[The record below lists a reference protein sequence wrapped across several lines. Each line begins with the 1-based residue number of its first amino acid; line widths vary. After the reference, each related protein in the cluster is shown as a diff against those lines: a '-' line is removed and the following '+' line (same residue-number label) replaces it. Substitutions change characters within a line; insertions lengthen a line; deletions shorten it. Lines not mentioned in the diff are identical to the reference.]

1 MSLFSDKLLE
11 AGQQAQWNSPVYD
24 TQGVA
29 PHYDVEKDED
39 AGTISKLGHRLLGG
53 LEGFGGDALKGIGTY
68 LDYLDE
74 KGRESSYIDSIRD
87 SDGGYLKDAGDW
99 FINNG
104 QYLSNDATTMRQKYG
119 SGDKYADKSLGELLT
134 DPDYLFSSDGA
145 IGDAMEGTGSTLPFI
160 ALNYLIPGSGLV
172 SRGLKGAS
180 GLDRIIYGLAK
191 TPEARK
197 EAMKILATGEGRE
210 TLAGLARQQ
219 GLNAGDNAARRAA
232 MWALDKGAGTA
243 GDNAL
248 KWAYSAGPM
257 DALTNAAGM
266 YDDLKEQGYSYE
278 DMVKAMGTSAKEEL
292 PLDMLNMAL
301 FGTVTKGTVGNLLKG
316 TAKPKK
322 IIGNLLGLPIEG
334 LSEDYQEAM
343 QQRLNN
349 KYTGKEYGTWDN
361 PTPDEA
367 AAGAQ
372 GFIGLLLPGA
382 FGTGM
387 GIRHSFKGQDDRAT
401 RIGTAWDNIRSLNG
415 EPPMTNSAMDMIAE
429 ANASTNA
436 KLAAENAAAQKAAE
450 QASQPAF
457 AVAQD
462 EQAQES
468 ASPSYSV
475 PSQALYQMTDGVNHD
490 GFDEGTEAKL
500 RLLDQYYAEQ
510 TGGDHLLVTSMRDGS
525 HSDPNHA
532 AGRAFDVANDALH
545 DDDLR
550 GKVIA
555 KAQELGLRAY
565 DEYDHSNWTE
575 NTTGDNL
582 HLSDTGEPINVS
594 MSDAGGG
601 LTLSSGDQQIDAW
614 IQEAADANGVPA
626 NLLSALLDVES
637 GYNVD
642 TPNSEAGA
650 IGIAQFMPGTAE
662 AMGID
667 PRDPHQA
674 ISGAAR
680 LLKQEYDHY
689 GNWSQALEA
698 YNGGEGNVGS
708 GETQAYA
715 QKVLGKAGDISHVG
729 GGPRSSASTN
739 FLNEKPS
746 FDINS
751 DDAEGRKMISDFI
764 DYWGNR
770 ANVDDADTIQGM
782 LDANGKFR
790 NTQENR
796 DTVRE
801 KWGDELQ
808 QYADEHMTDEQQA
821 GQETKVQKQAQQQA
835 DAARRAAQ
843 GGKKAASADNTKA
856 AIDTSTPS
864 LDAAKQQQV
873 STTPQATSID
883 TAGESEQTQAEPAQS
898 LPNTAHLQ
906 PNTEHPASEAAH
918 PATAAQANAPAQ
930 AKAQQAQPTTQASQP
945 TAQAAPIEQGKAPTV
960 PKNETQNAEQSTQTP
975 AQPQGPTLDAQQAT
989 KQQNA
994 LPQPAQT
1001 SQQATAQM
1009 SPAQQRARAAKE
1021 QRLQKELETNA
1032 TLDQIERGQQ
1042 LEAAAKQAGI
1052 TLPQGMAG
1060 SLHRGQAPAIAQAT
1074 ELLQQ
1079 KGVSLPTV
1087 EASGSTVY
1095 GKAESNN
1102 GWGST
1107 ERARFHRKLKKA
1119 RAGLKKQKP
1128 KSKDERELV
1137 NSIDK
1142 AYQDI
1147 QDALEG
1153 LKNGT
1158 MSAKDAGHLI
1168 WKRHGEVASKWQNTK
1183 NKERY
1188 LGTRGAYENAFN
1200 DATTEVHYASVEAG
1214 EDNSRSTEEPTVDP
1228 VTSKQVMQGYR
1239 DAIDETVDDYYKGE
1253 LTAEE
1258 SRIEME
1264 RTLEKAQGEPESR
1277 AREEDQ
1283 QAFDEYVTQKENE
1296 VAEDNRQKLDGHI
1309 RDLLRKGQKP
1319 FEEETKT
1326 PDTAATNVEAMAW
1339 IDAHPFRYD
1348 KNKSVDENIE
1358 RGEAYARAF
1367 IKQFGTTDQ
1376 IDTPERQALR
1386 ERIADELYGKG
1397 AKKKEG
1403 KVWLI
1408 VGVPASGKSTI
1419 ANPIQE
1425 KNGAMLIDAD
1435 EAKEKLPE
1443 FAGGLLVGAVHEES
1457 SNIVS
1462 DVLKHAMEQ
1471 KDNIVMPVVGKTYES
1486 LKHKI
1491 DRFKEAGYE
1500 VHLEYVDL
1508 PVEKATQRVKSRFVE
1523 TGRLVSP
1530 KYLASVGLKPKENY
1544 DKLKVTE
1551 EVDSYEAW
1559 NNDVERGA
1567 APLLIER
1574 SSQSKPQNSSGL
1586 GGRRDD
1592 GRSVRQ
1598 GAGLRDRES
1607 EAEAS
1612 NRVKPNTESRSDD
1625 QGGFSL
1631 AHLAE
1636 KAPVGGA
1643 VGKAVTVVTDKK
1655 TELHARYRIVP
1666 ASSLTTS
1673 NVYDGDTIA
1682 KNDAYPQE
1690 LQPRERSGRKEMQAQ
1705 TDGMAADLHPADLEA
1720 SRNLNQGAP
1729 LIRSDGVVLNGN
1741 GRTMAITRAYA
1752 LRNKAGKRYTQYL
1765 IEHAEDFG
1773 FTKDQM
1779 RDAVKAKG
1787 TGKPVLV
1794 RELTDDADEATT
1806 QDIINSKTGG
1816 ARMSATEQAETDA
1829 KSITSRDF
1837 DGYDAESDGDLTK
1850 AGNDGFVAKLLRKLV
1865 GKDEINAYT
1874 DANGSVNQ
1882 DGYRRV
1888 KRAIF
1893 SRAYGDTDLI
1903 AKMAESMDDAIKNI
1917 SNGLQSAAANV
1928 ARLNL
1933 KMQEGNAYSYPLADT
1948 IARAVK
1954 KYNAIKEGKAEA
1966 NVEAY
1971 ANENETS
1978 LTGGDPEEVVKMV
1991 QALDDF
1997 HRSGKKIGAFLNHLA
2012 DILDHQGSP
2021 KEDATALDFG
2031 EAAKPLTLS
2040 EAIDQAREKTVT
2052 GGEQDLFGAPKYSI
2066 EEAKERHERTLAD
2079 LKREIASAFPGAKN
2093 VREDSD
2099 HIAFTMPNGS
2109 HLEIWTTDNIE
2120 LSSEEEAQAK
2130 RDHGVTGD
2138 MHIKVNGY
2146 EVTVG
2151 KDAIIALSKAGEKG
2165 TAYHEVLHIAMD
2177 ILFSDREKAALA
2189 KKFGKGRGTVEEHI
2203 AEAFRCYK
2211 LAREHGAH
2219 VPFGKLFQRIQD
2231 FFANLAD
2238 HYKELRGTMTDADV
2252 ARRAFRELANGKA
2265 WEKKPVDTRSGKAD
2279 NETKKKFLIDSQK
2292 QDLFDSVS
2300 KRIQEYVNEQV
2311 HDGKSMD
2318 DVMKELT
2325 SENPTVRDHILARLN
2340 ALDQTLNHMKTERS
2354 QEEKREFVDSHLAER
2369 FKKPEGLTDEEV
2381 NKLYESFQR
2390 TAKELKDYAGILFR
2404 EISLNRRDHGGELAG
2419 MASWRDAENQRDTRE
2434 AQAKNGAV
2442 NHGQHYS
2449 VSRSDSQDG
2458 FSRAKNPRKFAG
2470 EANADENPVDNR
2482 NGQNDNEG
2490 EERARFIDR
2499 LLNEKVPENGRTSID
2514 SDVKDGI
2521 ARFGKEIT
2529 PENVEDVFDSL
2540 HCVRMLR
2547 ATFNDNGRMQNYANG
2562 LDYAQKMAAYM
2573 YGYARRCFEN
2583 DERIKRQLALR
2594 GTSVGRPAEVRDAH
2608 AEGRPGRAGEGTPR
2622 NGGQALQ
2629 GTSLAKHGNV
2639 KALQELYDKLVDEAY
2654 HGKQYSVSRSDNQD
2668 GFSRAQNPRKYSIAY
2683 HGTQHEF
2690 DQFDVGKI
2698 GSGEGSQVHGWGI
2711 YFAKDR
2717 KISEGYR
2724 DLLTPQKTVQI
2735 DGKPYRIGDTALQ
2748 RTVVDADG
2756 NEAPANIRYAVKALL
2771 DEGSKEKAIAALRQ
2785 KSAATKLK
2793 GLAKQTREAAD
2804 ILQHQDVNVH
2814 QEGMLAEVSVPED
2827 DVMLDEQKSGEEQP
2841 KSVRK
2846 ALHAIVE
2853 DIQKSIDKMHEVDK
2867 VLADKSKSLDERLGF
2882 EAEDRDA
2889 LLSDEKT
2896 LLNRVAAART
2906 ESDDKALGIYNWITM
2921 FEPLEDGRSGKEIY
2935 EKLSQLFGGDDRASR
2950 ILNEY
2955 GIKGI
2960 KYNGHRDGDC
2970 YVVFDD
2976 KAVSIIRKLS
2986 ASRAKEAHT
2995 RAVEDIKAEV
3005 LKAFP
3010 GAKDVKDTGDRITF
3024 TMPNGA
3030 KVAIRIHDNMTV
3042 SGEEASRA
3050 RRAHG
3055 IADGVTITVNGSEYT
3070 IGRQAVID
3078 LSQRGEVG
3086 TVYHEALHVAMDLLF
3101 DDKTK
3106 AALMKKYGSE
3116 EKMADAYR
3124 KFMLAEARGG
3134 HVPFGKPL
3142 RAIRDFFRAL
3152 ASHIA
3157 PIRKACGDAW
3167 TAQKAFEDLAS
3178 GKAWEPASKKSH
3190 DFSLFSHAEAAERPI
3205 DNEAAR
3211 GDNEVKKENQRIEQ
3225 KNQKVFESVQKA
3237 FLNEVQKLRDKGW
3250 KETSIARAMND
3261 ENSAYRKAVVEPF
3274 ARVYN
3279 QFHVKGSNK
3288 RDVVQRILGEKAFAD
3303 LMQKNPT
3310 RRQEA
3315 IAEVFQQLSDRMEG
3329 VMNDARKT
3337 CIELADRFGN
3347 GQDVAGLHSWRD
3359 IEASSRKHHGGA
3371 AFTEHPAEVNHE
3383 QHHSVSRSETQDGF
3397 SDARKSGKEYM
3408 DAVDRY
3414 QTAATDE
3421 ERAAA
3426 LDDLRAMVQEAAENA
3441 GFHDAVPEQTV
3452 AYHTREGAAPK
3463 KTVKVYKVFT
3473 VSPDGSPT
3481 ALFIGGTEKLPQGVW
3496 LDAQSAYHFQA
3507 ANGKYYVPS
3516 TQNPYTKGGKTG
3528 ASVEIPNEQVRQE
3541 LIERG
3546 FLKPG
3551 STAKK
3556 ITALA
3561 YRPGWHAGT
3570 LPFFPQGGKK
3580 NAAAPY
3586 GMMHRENQVVFE
3598 CELAADKNYTQE
3610 ARSQAKALTKAGKLN
3625 PKNADLQYM
3634 PENGF
3639 YFYATNPLT
3648 QSHPELGA
3656 WAISG
3661 SLKINRAL
3669 SQEECDTILEKNGM
3683 KPQAWEQGK
3692 MNLQD
3697 LGYTGEQNDAARKT
3711 LAPITY
3717 DDSGN
3722 VIPLSE
3728 RFNPEKHDIRY
3739 SISEEESK
3747 ERAKGWLHSV
3757 GDKLA
3762 KGLHLKG
3769 EKIMLEEDAKD
3780 PSRDINLKQYI
3791 AASPSRVAEKVKTF
3805 RVLYVMAD
3813 RAMNKVV
3820 SLRDGFER
3828 KLNKALALASS
3839 KDDRQDLF
3847 DLLLRGDA
3855 EGKEWTR
3862 QELIDDGVKE
3872 NVADAYIQIR
3882 RQLNRAYHLV
3892 NDARRKPTPK
3902 SETVGKDRLA
3912 FLKANKFVTDLS
3924 VKDKGDGKYLVS
3936 YKEYKNYPK
3945 TYKEVG
3951 ADMVERFQHDPGI
3964 QVVDV
3969 KEAKT
3974 ESGHA
3979 ITDADGKP
3987 LYNVTTTEGPAE
3999 LHKLKGYIPHFFHE
4013 YFLRVVDKD
4022 GNARTIGSA
4031 RNQREAVMQAEAWM
4045 KDHKLADGE
4054 TIHVQP
4060 KVFDINKALGV
4071 TDDDFA
4077 PVMGDKDFLRV
4088 QKNLAKQNDMTL
4100 AEAKD
4105 MLDGAVRLKGRH
4117 RFFGNAL
4124 HRTGAAGFET
4134 DLDWALRH
4142 YFNSASRYVAMET
4155 EFKPKAISY
4164 FERVFGAFD
4173 KDYNN
4178 NLLAKY
4184 CKDYINDI
4192 NGTPSSLEQ
4201 AISKALNS
4209 TWLFKKVVI
4218 PTFGDRAALTLGN
4231 GIANKISYMTLGL
4244 NMSSALL
4251 NFSQLMNSAAY
4262 IGDVRSLGQMMRKGM
4277 HRQYSLGELRILKE
4291 TGVLNDIGID
4301 SGSGYD
4307 KLRGG
4312 GTPSLGTG
4320 KIARALTGVNRG
4332 VDFLGQKSMY
4342 FFQQADSICRR
4353 GTVLVAYEKA
4363 RKEGKSHAEAIA
4375 YAKDVNNK
4383 ANFQYGTQDAPNIFR
4398 RGSIV
4403 SQLALQFK
4411 KYGFKEL
4418 EVMAD
4423 FSPWSKKTSRKQKL
4437 MFWGMYALLCG
4448 AMGVPALDWLDEIF
4462 GEKTGFYTKDE
4473 LQKAIIHLCGGNK
4486 RLAVSLMYGIPAAFN
4501 INLSSRAGMSDVIP
4515 TSLGD
4520 FAGPTISKS
4529 VRLAQDLLGGDYANA
4544 LRDVNPGLYNLYAAG
4559 TGESRGKRDRLNDRY
4574 VTAWDRIL
4582 RAVGFRSV
4590 DETIPTDMQRIIS
4603 REKSAATKERQDA
4616 MDDYLKNPTSENK
4629 QRLKDFGIKEKDVQ
4643 KEATKKNQTRE
4654 ERTQGTVPKKDKDK
4668 YKSLTD
4674 FMKE

>member
-1 MSLFSDKLLE
+1 MSAIDDYMDAHSLSWNNPSFDSRGQKPYVNYDDQDMLSYLHDNLMAGAGAFMNTGAHIVENWMTPE
-11 AGQQAQWNSPVYD
+11 A
-24 TQGVA
+24 
-29 PHYDVEKDED
+29 
-39 AGTISKLGHRLLGG
+39 L
-53 LEGFGGDALKGIGTY
+53 
-68 LDYLDE
+68 
-74 KGRESSYIDSIRD
+74 ESSYDIPWLEKKGKELQEEYSHNYTPGTAGYYGAMMLQSAPEMLFDTATGAAAAAAASSILGPIGSAVAGSAAALARAVKWGKRAVDFYTKSKNPIARGMRYFTPAPQTVLATVAQTPIEAKFEGQRATDDYIDEAKRKGTYVPGQTEYEAKQLGDRVFRDNMIALTGTNVVENAMTFGRGKKGFLRGLGRFGAASGMEGLEEGIQQIIPKAENGEDWSVTDQDVIDSVI
-87 SDGGYLKDAGDW
+87 
-99 FINNG
+99 
-104 QYLSNDATTMRQKYG
+104 T
-119 SGDKYADKSLGELLT
+119 
-134 DPDYLFSSDGA
+134 GA
-145 IGDAMEGTGSTLPFI
+145 IMGGGMH
-160 ALNYLIPGSGLV
+160 LV
-172 SRGLKGAS
+172 GRGA
-180 GLDRIIYGLAK
+180 
-191 TPEARK
+191 
-197 EAMKILATGEGRE
+197 
-210 TLAGLARQQ
+210 
-219 GLNAGDNAARRAA
+219 RAA
-232 MWALDKGAGTA
+232 FPNAFGDSEGENRTFANAILDAQDRMYGETGGAGT
-243 GDNAL
+243 DYLNA
-248 KWAYSAGPM
+248 SSGTTSGPM
-257 DALTNAAGM
+257 AL
-266 YDDLKEQGYSYE
+266 
-278 DMVKAMGTSAKEEL
+278 
-292 PLDMLNMAL
+292 
-301 FGTVTKGTVGNLLKG
+301 
-316 TAKPKK
+316 
-322 IIGNLLGLPIEG
+322 
-334 LSEDYQEAM
+334 
-343 QQRLNN
+343 
-349 KYTGKEYGTWDN
+349 
-361 PTPDEA
+361 
-367 AAGAQ
+367 
-372 GFIGLLLPGA
+372 
-382 FGTGM
+382 
-387 GIRHSFKGQDDRAT
+387 
-401 RIGTAWDNIRSLNG
+401 
-415 EPPMTNSAMDMIAE
+415 IAE

-436 KLAAENAAAQKAAE
+436 KLAADNAAAQKAAE

-468 ASPSYSV
+468 AGSGSLPTYD
-475 PSQALYQMTDGVNHD
+475 QKFYTITDEVSDTNLD
-490 GFDEGTEAKL
+490 ADTEA
-500 RLLDQYYAEQ
+500 RLNILAHDYQAQFGEPLQ
-510 TGGDHLLVTSMRDGS
+510 VTSMKRNGGGGS
-525 HSDPNHA
+525 WHDS
-532 AGRAFDVANDALH
+532 GQAFDVAGGGLESNENGEREWLMQ
-545 DDDLR
+545 R
-550 GKVIA
+550 G
-555 KAQELGLRAY
+555 QELGLTPL
-565 DEYDHSNWTE
+565 DEYAHPSKHATGLHIHFSNHE
-575 NTTGDNL
+575 DGSAPSLGDVSTGN
-582 HLSDTGEPINVS
+582 
-594 MSDAGGG
+594 DAGGG
-601 LTLSSGDQQIDAW
+601 LTLSSGDEQIDAW

-729 GGPRSSASTN
+729 GGNRASSGTN
-739 FLNEKPS
+739 FLNEKSS

-821 GQETKVQKQAQQQA
+821 GQETKVQKQARQQA

-856 AIDTSTPS
+856 TIDTSTPN

-906 PNTEHPASEAAH
+906 PNTEHPASETAH

-945 TAQAAPIEQGKAPTV
+945 TAQAAPIEQAKAPNV
-960 PKNETQNAEQSTQTP
+960 PKNEPQNAQQNSQAP
-975 AQPQGPTLDAQQAT
+975 AQPQTPTMDAQQAT

-994 LPQPAQT
+994 LPQSAQT
-1001 SQQATAQM
+1001 SQRATAQM

-1042 LEAAAKQAGI
+1042 LEAAAKQASVA
-1052 TLPQGMAG
+1052 LPQGMAG
-1060 SLHRGQAPAIAQAT
+1060 ALHRGQPQAIAQAT
-1074 ELLQQ
+1074 SLLKG
-1079 KGVSLPTV
+1079 KGVALPTV
-1087 EASGSTVY
+1087 EASGNTVY
-1095 GKAESNN
+1095 GAAETTGRGNSAQTPRKQLTTKASYTDKSQEHGRGSLNGDKITAWDGSKGGIPKKGLNFSVTLDEVEKALASYGNGRAGLRKLVKQRYDAAVERWIESAKNPEVRAKRRHYWEDDTIHMKGGAAYDRAVDSYARVVEHLYEAATGQKAES
-1102 GWGST
+1102 
-1107 ERARFHRKLKKA
+1107 
-1119 RAGLKKQKP
+1119 
-1128 KSKDERELV
+1128 
-1137 NSIDK
+1137 
-1142 AYQDI
+1142 
-1147 QDALEG
+1147 
-1153 LKNGT
+1153 
-1158 MSAKDAGHLI
+1158 
-1168 WKRHGEVASKWQNTK
+1168 
-1183 NKERY
+1183 
-1188 LGTRGAYENAFN
+1188 
-1200 DATTEVHYASVEAG
+1200 
-1214 EDNSRSTEEPTVDP
+1214 
-1228 VTSKQVMQGYR
+1228 
-1239 DAIDETVDDYYKGE
+1239 
-1253 LTAEE
+1253 
-1258 SRIEME
+1258 
-1264 RTLEKAQGEPESR
+1264 
-1277 AREEDQ
+1277 
-1283 QAFDEYVTQKENE
+1283 
-1296 VAEDNRQKLDGHI
+1296 
-1309 RDLLRKGQKP
+1309 P
-1319 FEEETKT
+1319 FERRMRERNEAKSQVKEAVANGGRGNSAQNATAPRKVEPAKNASGQQMEKPSSKKST
-1326 PDTAATNVEAMAW
+1326 PSRKPVKGKAG
-1339 IDAHPFRYD
+1339 
-1348 KNKSVDENIE
+1348 KSVTV
-1358 RGEAYARAF
+1358 
-1367 IKQFGTTDQ
+1367 TTD
-1376 IDTPERQALR
+1376 
-1386 ERIADELYGKG
+1386 
-1397 AKKKEG
+1397 
-1403 KVWLI
+1403 
-1408 VGVPASGKSTI
+1408 SGK
-1419 ANPIQE
+1419 
-1425 KNGAMLIDAD
+1425 
-1435 EAKEKLPE
+1435 
-1443 FAGGLLVGAVHEES
+1443 
-1457 SNIVS
+1457 
-1462 DVLKHAMEQ
+1462 
-1471 KDNIVMPVVGKTYES
+1471 
-1486 LKHKI
+1486 
-1491 DRFKEAGYE
+1491 
-1500 VHLEYVDL
+1500 
-1508 PVEKATQRVKSRFVE
+1508 
-1523 TGRLVSP
+1523 
-1530 KYLASVGLKPKENY
+1530 
-1544 DKLKVTE
+1544 
-1551 EVDSYEAW
+1551 
-1559 NNDVERGA
+1559 
-1567 APLLIER
+1567 
-1574 SSQSKPQNSSGL
+1574 
-1586 GGRRDD
+1586 
-1592 GRSVRQ
+1592 
-1598 GAGLRDRES
+1598 
-1607 EAEAS
+1607 
-1612 NRVKPNTESRSDD
+1612 
-1625 QGGFSL
+1625 
-1631 AHLAE
+1631 
-1636 KAPVGGA
+1636 
-1643 VGKAVTVVTDKK
+1643 
-1655 TELHARYRIVP
+1655 ELHARYRIVP

-1779 RDAVKAKG
+1779 RAAVKAKG

-1978 LTGGDPEEVVKMV
+1978 LTGGDPEEVVKIV

-1997 HRSGKKIGAFLNHLA
+1997 HRSGKKIGAFLNGLA

-2031 EAAKPLTLS
+2031 EAAKPLTFS
-2040 EAIDQAREKTVT
+2040 EAIDQAKEKTET

-2066 EEAKERHERTLAD
+2066 EKAKERHERTLAD

-2093 VREDSD
+2093 VREDGD
-2099 HIAFTMPNGS
+2099 RIAFDMPNGS

-2203 AEAFRCYK
+2203 AEAFRRYK

-2238 HYKELRGTMTDADV
+2238 HYKELTGTMTDADI

-2265 WEKKPVDTRSGKAD
+2265 WERDAGEGRGARKYAGGRMQNRAANADENPVDNAERQAD
-2279 NETKKKFLIDSQK
+2279 NEARENIDGGRLADAFNDVQRRVMANAIPRFINTFQANMKISDGDTFPDIREKLLYPAKKIRNIALKNLRRNPKSAAAKNKLALLQK
-2292 QDLFDSVS
+2292 ELDYERWLMEHDAGCIRS
-2300 KRIQEYVNEQV
+2300 VNEFI
-2311 HDGKSMD
+2311 
-2318 DVMKELT
+2318 
-2325 SENPTVRDHILARLN
+2325 VRDEQRRLSESSGKDVSRD
-2340 ALDQTLNHMKTERS
+2340 AAERS
-2354 QEEKREFVDSHLAER
+2354 ARRAGRLAEER
-2369 FKKPEGLTDEEV
+2369 GGRIARNFDVNDSAEEV
-2381 NKLYESFQR
+2381 
-2390 TAKELKDYAGILFR
+2390 KEIRKGYV
-2404 EISLNRRDHGGELAG
+2404 
-2419 MASWRDAENQRDTRE
+2419 EN
-2434 AQAKNGAV
+2434 
-2442 NHGQHYS
+2442 GQHYS

-2562 LDYAQKMAAYM
+2562 LDYAQKMATYM

-2594 GTSVGRPAEVRDAH
+2594 GASVGRPEEVRNAH

-2724 DLLTPQKTVQI
+2724 DLLS
-2735 DGKPYRIGDTALQ
+2735 D
-2748 RTVVDADG
+2748 
-2756 NEAPANIRYAVKALL
+2756 NEHK
-2771 DEGSKEKAIAALRQ
+2771 
-2785 KSAATKLK
+2785 
-2793 GLAKQTREAAD
+2793 
-2804 ILQHQDVNVH
+2804 
-2814 QEGMLAEVSVPED
+2814 GMLAEVEVPDD
-2827 DVMLDEQKSGEEQP
+2827 DVLLDEQKNGAEQP
-2841 KSVRK
+2841 KGVRK

-2995 RAVEDIKAEV
+2995 RAIEDIKAEV

-3010 GAKDVKDTGDRITF
+3010 GAKDVRDTGDRITF

-3042 SGEEASRA
+3042 TDEEAARA

-3070 IGRQAVID
+3070 IGGQAVID

-3106 AALMKKYGSE
+3106 SALMKKYGSE
-3116 EKMADAYR
+3116 EKIADAYR

-3152 ASHIA
+3152 AAHIA

-3190 DFSLFSHAEAAERPI
+3190 GFSLFSHAEAAERPI

-3279 QFHVKGSNK
+3279 QFHAKGSNK

-3397 SDARKSGKEYM
+3397 SDARKSDEEYLA
-3408 DAVDRY
+3408 AVDRY
-3414 QTAATDE
+3414 ENAKTDE
-3421 ERAAA
+3421 ERAHA
-3426 LDDLRAMVQEAAENA
+3426 LDDLRTMVQEAADAA

-3463 KTVKVYKVFT
+3463 KTIKVYKVFT

-3580 NAAAPY
+3580 DASANY
-3586 GMMHRENQVVFE
+3586 GMVHRENQVVFE

-3610 ARSQAKALTKAGKLN
+3610 ARSQEKAKTKAGKLN
-3625 PKNADLQYM
+3625 LKNADLQYM

-3669 SQEECDTILEKNGM
+3669 SQEECDRILEKNGM

-3902 SETVGKDRLA
+3902 SETVDKDRLA

-3924 VKDKGDGKYLVS
+3924 VKDKGNGKYLVS

-3945 TYKEVG
+3945 TYKEIS
-3951 ADMVERFQHDPGI
+3951 ADMVERFKNDTGI

-3987 LYNVTTTEGPAE
+3987 LYDVTTTEGPAE

-4013 YFLRVVDKD
+4013 YFLRVVDSD
-4022 GNARTIGSA
+4022 GNSRTIGSA

-4071 TDDDFA
+4071 SDDDFA

-4124 HRTGAAGFET
+4124 HRTGAEGFET

-4277 HRQYSLGELRILKE
+4277 HRGYSLHELRILKE

-4473 LQKAIIHLCGGNK
+4473 LQKAIIHLCGNK
-4486 RLAVSLMYGIPAAFN
+4486 KLAVSLMYGIPAAFN
-4501 INLSSRAGMSDVIP
+4501 INLSSRAGLSDVIP

-4559 TGESRGKRDRLNDRY
+4559 MGESRGKRDRLNDRY

-4603 REKSAATKERQDA
+4603 REKSAATKERQEAQDA
-4616 MDDYLKNPTSENK
+4616 YIKDPTSENK
-4629 QRLKDFGIKEKDVQ
+4629 QRLKDLGIKEKDVQ
-4643 KEATKKNQTRE
+4643 KEAQKKNQTRE

-4668 YKSLTD
+4668 YKPLTD

>member
-39 AGTISKLGHRLLGG
+39 AGTISKLGHRFLGG

-145 IGDAMEGTGSTLPFI
+145 IGDAMEGIGSTLPFI

-372 GFIGLLLPGA
+372 GFIGSLLPGA

-642 TPNSEAGA
+642 TPNSEKGA
-650 IGIAQFMPGTAE
+650 IGIAQFMPGTAD

-674 ISGAAR
+674 IDGAAR

-708 GETQAYA
+708 GQTQAYA

-729 GGPRSSASTN
+729 SGSRKGSSTN
-739 FLNEKPS
+739 LMNERPS
-746 FDINS
+746 FDLDS
-751 DDAEGRKMISDFI
+751 DDSASRKMIADFI
-764 DYWGNR
+764 DSWSNR
-770 ANVDDADTIQGM
+770 AGVDDMNDIESM
-782 LDANGKFR
+782 LDVNGRFK
-790 NTQENR
+790 NTKENR

-808 QYADEHMTDEQQA
+808 AYADAHMTDEQQ
-821 GQETKVQKQAQQQA
+821 
-835 DAARRAAQ
+835 RAAQ
-843 GGKKAASADNTKA
+843 MQQQDAASARKVAQPSKKLANKDNTQPT
-856 AIDTSTPS
+856 IEVSTPN
-864 LDAAKQQQV
+864 LDAAKQQTV
-873 STTPQATSID
+873 SATSQPQAIAPDDIGT
-883 TAGESEQTQAEPAQS
+883 TET
-898 LPNTAHLQ
+898 PNA
-906 PNTEHPASEAAH
+906 N
-918 PATAAQANAPAQ
+918 AQAITPA
-930 AKAQQAQPTTQASQP
+930 ASQP
-945 TAQAAPIEQGKAPTV
+945 TQLSQQSATQTAQTTQAAPIEQAKAPTV
-960 PKNETQNAEQSTQTP
+960 QPNTEHSAPNTAQTP
-975 AQPQGPTLDAQQAT
+975 AMDAQQAV
-989 KQQNA
+989 KQDNTLPNA
-994 LPQPAQT
+994 QAPQASAQ
-1001 SQQATAQM
+1001 AQ
-1009 SPAQQRARAAKE
+1009 AQQRARAAKE

-1032 TLDQIERGQQ
+1032 TIDQIERGQQ
-1042 LEAAAKQAGI
+1042 LEAAAKQNGVP
-1052 TLPQGMAG
+1052 LPKGMAG

-1087 EASGSTVY
+1087 EASGNTVY

-1326 PDTAATNVEAMAW
+1326 PDTATTNAEAMAW
-1339 IDAHPFRYD
+1339 VDAHPFRYD

-1443 FAGGLLVGAVHEES
+1443 FAGGLLAGAVHEES

-1491 DRFKEAGYE
+1491 DRFKKAGYE

-1574 SSQSKPQNSSGL
+1574 SSQSKPQNSSRL

-1666 ASSLTTS
+1666 ASALTTS

-1682 KNDAYPQE
+1682 RNGDYPQP
-1690 LQPRERSGRKEMQAQ
+1690 LQPRERSGRKEMQVQ

-1729 LIRSDGVVLNGN
+1729 LIRKDGVVLNGN
-1741 GRTMAITRAYA
+1741 GRTMAITRAYQ
-1752 LRNKAGKRYTQYL
+1752 LRNASGKAYTRYL
-1765 IEHAEDFG
+1765 CEHAEDFG
-1773 FTKDQM
+1773 FTKAQM
-1779 RDAVKAKG
+1779 QAAVKAKG
-1787 TGKPVLV
+1787 MDKPILV
-1794 RELTDDADEATT
+1794 RELLDDVDDATMKDIITSKVGGASMSASEQATT
-1806 QDIINSKTGG
+1806 
-1816 ARMSATEQAETDA
+1816 DA
-1829 KSITSRDF
+1829 DAIEASDF
-1837 DGYDAESDGDLTK
+1837 DGYDVESGGDLTK
-1850 AGNDGFVAKLLRKLV
+1850 GSNDDFVARLLRKLA
-1865 GKDEINAYT
+1865 GKDELNRYT
-1874 DANGSVNQ
+1874 DKNGGINQ
-1882 DGYRRV
+1882 DGYQRV

-1893 SRAYGDTDLI
+1893 SRAYSDADLI

-1917 SNGLQSAAANV
+1917 SNGLQAAAANI

-1933 KMQEGNAYSYPLADT
+1933 KMHEEHAYNYPLAKT
-1948 IARAVK
+1948 IAQAVK

-1971 ANENETS
+1971 TSENATS

-1991 QALDDF
+1991 QALDDY
-1997 HRSGKKIGAFLNHLA
+1997 HRSGKKVGIFLNRLA
-2012 DILDHQGSP
+2012 RLIDGMGSP
-2021 KEDATALDFG
+2021 REDENALFAG
-2031 EAAKPLTLS
+2031 S
-2040 EAIDQAREKTVT
+2040 EAEPRTLAALIDRAKELTDTK
-2052 GGEQDLFGAPKYSI
+2052 GEQNLYGEKKTSI
-2066 EEAKERHERTLAD
+2066 EEAKEAHARSVAELR
-2079 LKREIASAFPGAKN
+2079 REIASAFPGAKD
-2093 VREDSD
+2093 VHELKDGGM
-2099 HIAFTMPNGS
+2099 AFTMPNGAKM
-2109 HLEIWTTDNIE
+2109 EIRLPDSIE
-2120 LSSEEEAQAK
+2120 LSPEEEARAR
-2130 RDHGVTGD
+2130 RDHGAKDGVSIT
-2138 MHIKVNGY
+2138 VNGY

-2151 KDAIIALSKAGEKG
+2151 KDTLIALAKNGERG
-2165 TAYHEVLHIAMD
+2165 TVYHEVLHVAMET
-2177 ILFSDREKAALA
+2177 LFNAREKAALA
-2189 KKFGKGRGTVEEHI
+2189 KKFGKGRGDVEERI
-2203 AEAFRCYK
+2203 AEAYRRYK

-2238 HYKELRGTMTDADV
+2238 HYKALRGTMTDADV

-2449 VSRSDSQDG
+2449 ISRSDSQDG

-2608 AEGRPGRAGEGTPR
+2608 AESRPGRADEGAPR
-2622 NGGQALQ
+2622 NGGQTLQ

-2639 KALQELYDKLVDEAY
+2639 KALQELYDRLVDEAY
-2654 HGKQYSVSRSDNQD
+2654 HGKQYSVSRSEPQD
-2668 GFSRAQNPRKYSIAY
+2668 GFSRAKNPRKYSIAY
-2683 HGTQHEF
+2683 HGTQHDF

-2698 GSGEGSQVHGWGI
+2698 GTGEGSQVHGWGL

-2717 KISEGYR
+2717 KVSEKYR
-2724 DLLTPQKTVQI
+2724 DVLSEDKTEVTLN
-2735 DGKPYRIGDTALQ
+2735 GKRYHRDHAF
-2748 RTVVDADG
+2748 VVRDDAG
-2756 NEAPANIRYAVKALL
+2756 NKASDAAEQAYISLNRF
-2771 DEGSKEKAIAALRQ
+2771 DGSKEKAIERLESDRKDEIDLSKEIAD
-2785 KSAATKLK
+2785 
-2793 GLAKQTREAAD
+2793 REEASSHAD
-2804 ILQHQDVNVH
+2804 Q
-2814 QEGMLAEVSVPED
+2814 A
-2827 DVMLDEQKSGEEQP
+2827 
-2841 KSVRK
+2841 
-2846 ALHAIVE
+2846 
-2853 DIQKSIDKMHEVDK
+2853 K
-2867 VLADKSKSLDERLGF
+2867 VLQDAIAMLKNVDTRFERGKGHLF
-2882 EAEDRDA
+2882 EAEIP
-2889 LLSDEKT
+2889 
-2896 LLNRVAAART
+2896 
-2906 ESDDKALGIYNWITM
+2906 DDNV
-2921 FEPLEDGRSGKEIY
+2921 
-2935 EKLSQLFGGDDRASR
+2935 
-2950 ILNEY
+2950 ILNEEGTVGEQPDTVKDAVY
-2955 GIKGI
+2955 KIAEEHPDMFDGESGKQLDGWSGAEIYDKIAKASSERDASLLLNEHGVKGI
-2960 KYNGHRDGDC
+2960 KYDGITDGIS

-2986 ASRAKEAHT
+2986 ASRAKEAHA

-3055 IADGVTITVNGSEYT
+3055 IADGVTITVNGSAYT

-3397 SDARKSGKEYM
+3397 SDARKSDEEYLA
-3408 DAVDRY
+3408 AVDRY
-3414 QTAATDE
+3414 ENAKTDE
-3421 ERAAA
+3421 ERAHA
-3426 LDDLRAMVQEAAENA
+3426 LDDLRTMVQEAADAA

-3463 KTVKVYKVFT
+3463 KTIKVYKVFT

-3528 ASVEIPNEQVRQE
+3528 VSVEIPNEQVRQE

-3580 NAAAPY
+3580 DASANY
-3586 GMMHRENQVVFE
+3586 GMVHRENQVVFE

-3610 ARSQAKALTKAGKLN
+3610 ARAQEKAKTKTGKLN
-3625 PKNADLQYM
+3625 LKNADLQYM

-3669 SQEECDTILEKNGM
+3669 SQEECDRILEKNGM

-3882 RQLNRAYHLV
+3882 RQLSRAYHLV

-3945 TYKEVG
+3945 TYKEIS
-3951 ADMVERFQHDPGI
+3951 ADMVERFKNDTGI

-4277 HRQYSLGELRILKE
+4277 HRGYSLHELRILKE

-4320 KIARALTGVNRG
+4320 KIDRALTGVNRG

-4363 RKEGKSHAEAIA
+4363 RKEGKSHAESIA

-4603 REKSAATKERQDA
+4603 RDKAAATKERQKAQDA
-4616 MDDYLKNPTSENK
+4616 YIQNPTSENK
-4629 QRLKDFGIKEKDVQ
+4629 QRLKDLGIKEKDVQ

-4668 YKSLTD
+4668 YKPLTD

>member
-1 MSLFSDKLLE
+1 MSKASDF
-11 AGQQAQWNSPVYD
+11 
-24 TQGVA
+24 
-29 PHYDVEKDED
+29 
-39 AGTISKLGHRLLGG
+39 LLGKVSSSD
-53 LEGFGGDALKGIGTY
+53 ENDEVIQPNTTDITGDSAWK
-68 LDYLDE
+68 
-74 KGRESSYIDSIRD
+74 YI
-87 SDGGYLKDAGDW
+87 DAGDISGFADW
-99 FINNG
+99 TNRNMNYRDIPFLG
-104 QYLSNDATTMRQKYG
+104 QIVGHTADAATQGIADAAQFVGADGVSNYLNEKAQEGENYLPPMATPEL
-119 SGDKYADKSLGELLT
+119 SLDYVT
-134 DPDYLFSSDGA
+134 DPNGLASATGMLVGSMLSMAPATMLVPESAALKVGSLLKGLPK
-145 IGDAMEGTGSTLPFI
+145 IGTVASEFAPKAVKWAATGPVEAAMEGGNTERQMLQNGATPEEAKRAAWNDFYGNVGLLTATN
-160 ALNYLIPGSGLV
+160 ALEGGLLGKV
-172 SRGLKGAS
+172 ARV
-180 GLDRIIYGLAK
+180 K
-191 TPEARK
+191 TPTFQNGLLNTASKIAGYAPATAAEAALQGY
-197 EAMKILATGEGRE
+197 EEG
-210 TLAGLARQQ
+210 AQQ
-219 GLNAGDNAARRAA
+219 GIQEGAMDGQMDMNHILNPNAWDDEQWENAKFAVAG
-232 MWALDKGAGTA
+232 G
-243 GDNAL
+243 
-248 KWAYSAGPM
+248 
-257 DALTNAAGM
+257 
-266 YDDLKEQGYSYE
+266 
-278 DMVKAMGTSAKEEL
+278 L
-292 PLDMLNMAL
+292 PLVGGSAL
-301 FGTVTKGTVGNLLKG
+301 IRRVGG
-316 TAKPKK
+316 R
-322 IIGNLLGLPIEG
+322 GNNATD
-334 LSEDYQEAM
+334 SAED
-343 QQRLNN
+343 LI
-349 KYTGKEYGTWDN
+349 
-361 PTPDEA
+361 
-367 AAGAQ
+367 AQ
-372 GFIGLLLPGA
+372 
-382 FGTGM
+382 
-387 GIRHSFKGQDDRAT
+387 
-401 RIGTAWDNIRSLNG
+401 
-415 EPPMTNSAMDMIAE
+415 AE
-429 ANASTNA
+429 ASTQA
-436 KLAAENAAAQKAAE
+436 KLAHDSAQAQTAE
-450 QASQPAF
+450 QATAQPAF
-457 AVAQD
+457 AVA
-462 EQAQES
+462 EPEETQAQES
-468 ASPSYSV
+468 ASTDFDAGTYDMPTQGDAITAQVQNLKSGWQSV
-475 PSQALYQMTDGVNHD
+475 LPQIGGVLHNQFGLDGVISSAARTPEHNAEVGGAEHSHHIDNGD
-490 GFDEGTEAKL
+490 GGDAVDIVLPDGTT
-500 RLLDQYYAEQ
+500 AEQ
-510 TGGDHLLVTSMRDGS
+510 AEQVKQYFENSGAFQEVLFHDAGS
-525 HSDPNHA
+525 GYH
-532 AGRAFDVANDALH
+532 
-545 DDDLR
+545 
-550 GKVIA
+550 
-555 KAQELGLRAY
+555 
-565 DEYDHSNWTE
+565 
-575 NTTGDNL
+575 L
-582 HLSDTGEPINVS
+582 HLGGLKGSLGDAGAS
-594 MSDAGGG
+594 AGGG
-601 LTLSSGDQQIDAW
+601 LTLSSGDEQIDAW

-729 GGPRSSASTN
+729 GGNRASSGTN

-751 DDAEGRKMISDFI
+751 DDDEGRKMISDFI

-906 PNTEHPASEAAH
+906 PNTEHPASETAH
-918 PATAAQANAPAQ
+918 PATAARANAPAQ

-1042 LEAAAKQAGI
+1042 LEAAAKQAGV

-1074 ELLQQ
+1074 SLLKG
-1079 KGVSLPTV
+1079 KGVALPTV
-1087 EASGSTVY
+1087 EASGNTVY
-1095 GKAESNN
+1095 GAAETTGRGNSAQTPRKQLTTKASYTDKSQEHGRGSLNGDKITAWDGIKGGIPKKGLNFSVTLDEVEKALASYGNGRAGLRKLVKQRYDAAVERWIESAKNPEVRAKRRHYWEDDTIHMKGGAAYDRAVDSYARVVEHLYEAATGQKAESPFERRMRERNEAKSQAKEAVAN
-1102 GWGST
+1102 GGRGNSAQNAT
-1107 ERARFHRKLKKA
+1107 APRKVEPA
-1119 RAGLKKQKP
+1119 
-1128 KSKDERELV
+1128 
-1137 NSIDK
+1137 
-1142 AYQDI
+1142 
-1147 QDALEG
+1147 
-1153 LKNGT
+1153 
-1158 MSAKDAGHLI
+1158 
-1168 WKRHGEVASKWQNTK
+1168 
-1183 NKERY
+1183 
-1188 LGTRGAYENAFN
+1188 ENASGQQMEKPSSKKS
-1200 DATTEVHYASVEAG
+1200 TPSRKPVKGKAG
-1214 EDNSRSTEEPTVDP
+1214 
-1228 VTSKQVMQGYR
+1228 
-1239 DAIDETVDDYYKGE
+1239 
-1253 LTAEE
+1253 
-1258 SRIEME
+1258 
-1264 RTLEKAQGEPESR
+1264 
-1277 AREEDQ
+1277 
-1283 QAFDEYVTQKENE
+1283 
-1296 VAEDNRQKLDGHI
+1296 
-1309 RDLLRKGQKP
+1309 
-1319 FEEETKT
+1319 
-1326 PDTAATNVEAMAW
+1326 
-1339 IDAHPFRYD
+1339 
-1348 KNKSVDENIE
+1348 KSVTV
-1358 RGEAYARAF
+1358 
-1367 IKQFGTTDQ
+1367 TTD
-1376 IDTPERQALR
+1376 
-1386 ERIADELYGKG
+1386 
-1397 AKKKEG
+1397 
-1403 KVWLI
+1403 
-1408 VGVPASGKSTI
+1408 SGK
-1419 ANPIQE
+1419 
-1425 KNGAMLIDAD
+1425 
-1435 EAKEKLPE
+1435 
-1443 FAGGLLVGAVHEES
+1443 
-1457 SNIVS
+1457 
-1462 DVLKHAMEQ
+1462 
-1471 KDNIVMPVVGKTYES
+1471 
-1486 LKHKI
+1486 
-1491 DRFKEAGYE
+1491 
-1500 VHLEYVDL
+1500 
-1508 PVEKATQRVKSRFVE
+1508 
-1523 TGRLVSP
+1523 
-1530 KYLASVGLKPKENY
+1530 
-1544 DKLKVTE
+1544 
-1551 EVDSYEAW
+1551 
-1559 NNDVERGA
+1559 
-1567 APLLIER
+1567 
-1574 SSQSKPQNSSGL
+1574 
-1586 GGRRDD
+1586 
-1592 GRSVRQ
+1592 
-1598 GAGLRDRES
+1598 
-1607 EAEAS
+1607 
-1612 NRVKPNTESRSDD
+1612 
-1625 QGGFSL
+1625 
-1631 AHLAE
+1631 
-1636 KAPVGGA
+1636 
-1643 VGKAVTVVTDKK
+1643 
-1655 TELHARYRIVP
+1655 ELHARYRIVP

-1673 NVYDGDTIA
+1673 NVYGGDTIA

-1779 RDAVKAKG
+1779 RAAVKAKG

-1933 KMQEGNAYSYPLADT
+1933 KMQEGNAYSYPIADT

-1966 NVEAY
+1966 NAEAY

-1978 LTGGDPEEVVKMV
+1978 LTGGDHEEVVKIV

-1997 HRSGKKIGAFLNHLA
+1997 HRSGKKIGAFLNGLA

-2151 KDAIIALSKAGEKG
+2151 KDALVALAKNGEKG

-2177 ILFSDREKAALA
+2177 ILFNDREKAALA

-2203 AEAFRCYK
+2203 AEAFRRYK
-2211 LAREHGAH
+2211 LAREHKAH
-2219 VPFGKLFQRIQD
+2219 VPFGKLFQRLQD

-2238 HYKELRGTMTDADV
+2238 HYKELRGTMTDTDV

-2265 WEKKPVDTRSGKAD
+2265 WE
-2279 NETKKKFLIDSQK
+2279 
-2292 QDLFDSVS
+2292 
-2300 KRIQEYVNEQV
+2300 
-2311 HDGKSMD
+2311 
-2318 DVMKELT
+2318 
-2325 SENPTVRDHILARLN
+2325 
-2340 ALDQTLNHMKTERS
+2340 
-2354 QEEKREFVDSHLAER
+2354 
-2369 FKKPEGLTDEEV
+2369 
-2381 NKLYESFQR
+2381 
-2390 TAKELKDYAGILFR
+2390 
-2404 EISLNRRDHGGELAG
+2404 
-2419 MASWRDAENQRDTRE
+2419 RDAGEGR
-2434 AQAKNGAV
+2434 GA
-2442 NHGQHYS
+2442 
-2449 VSRSDSQDG
+2449 
-2458 FSRAKNPRKFAG
+2458 RKFAG

-2594 GTSVGRPAEVRDAH
+2594 GASVGRPEEVRNAH
-2608 AEGRPGRAGEGTPR
+2608 AEGRPGRTDEGAPR
-2622 NGGQALQ
+2622 NGRQALQ

-2654 HGKQYSVSRSDNQD
+2654 HGKQYSVSRSDHQD

-2724 DLLTPQKTVQI
+2724 DLLS
-2735 DGKPYRIGDTALQ
+2735 D
-2748 RTVVDADG
+2748 
-2756 NEAPANIRYAVKALL
+2756 NEHK
-2771 DEGSKEKAIAALRQ
+2771 
-2785 KSAATKLK
+2785 
-2793 GLAKQTREAAD
+2793 
-2804 ILQHQDVNVH
+2804 
-2814 QEGMLAEVSVPED
+2814 GMLAEVEVPDD
-2827 DVMLDEQKSGEEQP
+2827 DVLLDEQKNGAEQP
-2841 KSVRK
+2841 KGVRK

-2867 VLADKSKSLDERLGF
+2867 VLADKSKSLNERLGF

-2955 GIKGI
+2955 GVKGI

-2995 RAVEDIKAEV
+2995 RAIEDIKAEV

-3010 GAKDVKDTGDRITF
+3010 GAKDVKDTEGRITF

-3042 SGEEASRA
+3042 TDEEAARA

-3116 EKMADAYR
+3116 EKIADAYR

-3152 ASHIA
+3152 AAHIA

-3190 DFSLFSHAEAAERPI
+3190 GFSLFSHAEAAERPI

-3211 GDNEVKKENQRIEQ
+3211 GDNEGKEIPLTNNIKVNKDGSISVALKYPPKKGETPTERIKRRKKE
-3225 KNQKVFESVQKA
+3225 V
-3237 FLNEVQKLRDKGW
+3237 RDIDASLVNAGK
-3250 KETSIARAMND
+3250 R
-3261 ENSAYRKAVVEPF
+3261 SAYVNILSQRSRDIID
-3274 ARVYN
+3274 ARVRKGEDRHDIIKEYLLKYN
-3279 QFHVKGSNK
+3279 KILANYSEGMPEGNVIGLLVNLKGAMYYAGTYSN
-3288 RDVVQRILGEKAFAD
+3288 D
-3303 LMQKNPT
+3303 L
-3310 RRQEA
+3310 
-3315 IAEVFQQLSDRMEG
+3315 
-3329 VMNDARKT
+3329 AR
-3337 CIELADRFGN
+3337 GN
-3347 GQDVAGLHSWRD
+3347 GRDAG
-3359 IEASSRKHHGGA
+3359 ASSGRNADSGRMDGR
-3371 AFTEHPAEVNHE
+3371 TQQSAEEGTVTHE
-3383 QHHSVSRSETQDGF
+3383 KKNSVSRSERQDGF

-3528 ASVEIPNEQVRQE
+3528 VSVEIPNEQVRQE

-3580 NAAAPY
+3580 DASANY
-3586 GMMHRENQVVFE
+3586 GMVHRENQAVFE

-3610 ARSQAKALTKAGKLN
+3610 ARSQEKAKTKAGKLN
-3625 PKNADLQYM
+3625 LKNADLQYM

-3669 SQEECDTILEKNGM
+3669 SQEECDRILEKNGM

-3902 SETVGKDRLA
+3902 SETVDKDRLA

-3924 VKDKGDGKYLVS
+3924 VTDKGDGKYLVS

-3945 TYKEVG
+3945 TYKEIS
-3951 ADMVERFQHDPGI
+3951 ADMVERFKNDTGI

-3979 ITDADGKP
+3979 ITDADGEP
-3987 LYNVTTTEGPAE
+3987 LYDVTTTEGPAE

-4013 YFLRVVDKD
+4013 YFLRVVDSD
-4022 GNARTIGSA
+4022 GNSRTIGSA

-4071 TDDDFA
+4071 SDDDFA

-4088 QKNLAKQNDMTL
+4088 QKNLAKQNGMTL

-4277 HRQYSLGELRILKE
+4277 HRGYSLHELRILKE

-4603 REKSAATKERQDA
+4603 RDKAAATKERQEAQDA
-4616 MDDYLKNPTSENK
+4616 YIQNPTSENK
-4629 QRLKDFGIKEKDVQ
+4629 QRLKDLGIKEKDVQ

-4668 YKSLTD
+4668 YKPLTD

>member
-1 MSLFSDKLLE
+1 MSKASDF
-11 AGQQAQWNSPVYD
+11 
-24 TQGVA
+24 
-29 PHYDVEKDED
+29 
-39 AGTISKLGHRLLGG
+39 LLGKVSSSD
-53 LEGFGGDALKGIGTY
+53 ENDEVIQPNTTDITGDSAWK
-68 LDYLDE
+68 
-74 KGRESSYIDSIRD
+74 YI
-87 SDGGYLKDAGDW
+87 DAGDISGFADW
-99 FINNG
+99 TNRNMNYRDIPFLG
-104 QYLSNDATTMRQKYG
+104 QIVGHTADAATQGIADAAQFVGADGVSNYLNEKAQEGENYLPPMATPEL
-119 SGDKYADKSLGELLT
+119 SLDYVT
-134 DPDYLFSSDGA
+134 DPNGLASATGMLVGSMLSMAPATMLVPESAALKVGSLLKGLPK
-145 IGDAMEGTGSTLPFI
+145 IGTVASEFAPKAVKWAATGPVEAAMEGGNTERQMLQNGATPEEAKRAAWNDFYGNVGLLTATN
-160 ALNYLIPGSGLV
+160 ALEGGLLGKV
-172 SRGLKGAS
+172 ARV
-180 GLDRIIYGLAK
+180 K
-191 TPEARK
+191 TPTFQNGLLNTASKIAGYAPATAAEAALQGY
-197 EAMKILATGEGRE
+197 EEG
-210 TLAGLARQQ
+210 AQQ
-219 GLNAGDNAARRAA
+219 GIQEGAMDGQMDMNHILNPNAWDDEQWENAKFAVAG
-232 MWALDKGAGTA
+232 G
-243 GDNAL
+243 
-248 KWAYSAGPM
+248 
-257 DALTNAAGM
+257 
-266 YDDLKEQGYSYE
+266 
-278 DMVKAMGTSAKEEL
+278 L
-292 PLDMLNMAL
+292 PLVGGSAL
-301 FGTVTKGTVGNLLKG
+301 IRRVGG
-316 TAKPKK
+316 R
-322 IIGNLLGLPIEG
+322 GNNATD
-334 LSEDYQEAM
+334 SAED
-343 QQRLNN
+343 LI
-349 KYTGKEYGTWDN
+349 
-361 PTPDEA
+361 
-367 AAGAQ
+367 AQ
-372 GFIGLLLPGA
+372 
-382 FGTGM
+382 
-387 GIRHSFKGQDDRAT
+387 
-401 RIGTAWDNIRSLNG
+401 
-415 EPPMTNSAMDMIAE
+415 AE
-429 ANASTNA
+429 ASTQA
-436 KLAAENAAAQKAAE
+436 KLAHDSAQAQTAE
-450 QASQPAF
+450 QATAQPAF
-457 AVAQD
+457 AVA
-462 EQAQES
+462 EPEETQAQES
-468 ASPSYSV
+468 ASTDFDAGTYDMPTQGDAITAQVQNLKSGWQSV
-475 PSQALYQMTDGVNHD
+475 LPQIGGVLHNQFGLDGVISSAARTPEHNAEVGGAEHSHHIDNGD
-490 GFDEGTEAKL
+490 GGDAVDIVLPDGTT
-500 RLLDQYYAEQ
+500 AEQ
-510 TGGDHLLVTSMRDGS
+510 AEQVKQYFENSGAFQEVLFHDAGS
-525 HSDPNHA
+525 GYH
-532 AGRAFDVANDALH
+532 
-545 DDDLR
+545 
-550 GKVIA
+550 
-555 KAQELGLRAY
+555 
-565 DEYDHSNWTE
+565 
-575 NTTGDNL
+575 L
-582 HLSDTGEPINVS
+582 HLGGLKGSLGDAGAS
-594 MSDAGGG
+594 AGGG
-601 LTLSSGDQQIDAW
+601 LTLSSGDEQIDAW
-614 IQEAADANGVPA
+614 IQEAADAHGVPA

-642 TPNSEAGA
+642 TPNSEKGA
-650 IGIAQFMPGTAE
+650 IGIAQFMPGTAD

-674 ISGAAR
+674 IDGAAR

-770 ANVDDADTIQGM
+770 ADVDDADTIQGM

-808 QYADEHMTDEQQA
+808 QYADKHMTDEQQA

-906 PNTEHPASEAAH
+906 PNTEHPASETAH

-1296 VAEDNRQKLDGHI
+1296 VAEDNRQKLDGHMRERNEAKSQAKEAVANGGRENSAQPPRKQLTTKASYTDKSQEHGRGSLNGDKI
-1309 RDLLRKGQKP
+1309 TAWDGSKGGIPKKDLNFSVTLDEIEKALASYGNGRAGLRKLVKQ
-1319 FEEETKT
+1319 
-1326 PDTAATNVEAMAW
+1326 
-1339 IDAHPFRYD
+1339 RYD
-1348 KNKSVDENIE
+1348 AAVERWIESAKNPEVRAKRRHYWEDDTIHMK
-1358 RGEAYARAF
+1358 GGAAYDRA
-1367 IKQFGTTDQ
+1367 
-1376 IDTPERQALR
+1376 
-1386 ERIADELYGKG
+1386 
-1397 AKKKEG
+1397 
-1403 KVWLI
+1403 
-1408 VGVPASGKSTI
+1408 
-1419 ANPIQE
+1419 
-1425 KNGAMLIDAD
+1425 
-1435 EAKEKLPE
+1435 
-1443 FAGGLLVGAVHEES
+1443 
-1457 SNIVS
+1457 
-1462 DVLKHAMEQ
+1462 
-1471 KDNIVMPVVGKTYES
+1471 
-1486 LKHKI
+1486 
-1491 DRFKEAGYE
+1491 
-1500 VHLEYVDL
+1500 
-1508 PVEKATQRVKSRFVE
+1508 
-1523 TGRLVSP
+1523 
-1530 KYLASVGLKPKENY
+1530 
-1544 DKLKVTE
+1544 
-1551 EVDSYEAW
+1551 VDSYARVVEHLYEAATGQKAESPF
-1559 NNDVERGA
+1559 ERHMRERSKEKQQEKA
-1567 APLLIER
+1567 APSNAGRDNSAQNPAAPRKVEPAKNASGQQMEKP
-1574 SSQSKPQNSSGL
+1574 SSKKSTPSRKP
-1586 GGRRDD
+1586 
-1592 GRSVRQ
+1592 
-1598 GAGLRDRES
+1598 
-1607 EAEAS
+1607 
-1612 NRVKPNTESRSDD
+1612 VK
-1625 QGGFSL
+1625 
-1631 AHLAE
+1631 
-1636 KAPVGGA
+1636 
-1643 VGKAVTVVTDKK
+1643 GKAGKSVTVTTDSGK
-1655 TELHARYRIVP
+1655 ELHARYRIVP

-1779 RDAVKAKG
+1779 RAAVKAKG

-1966 NVEAY
+1966 NAEAY
-1971 ANENETS
+1971 ASENETS

-1997 HRSGKKIGAFLNHLA
+1997 HRSGKKVGTFLNHLA

-2031 EAAKPLTLS
+2031 ESAKPLTLS

-2093 VREDSD
+2093 VREDGD
-2099 HIAFTMPNGS
+2099 RIAFDMPNGS
-2109 HLEIWTTDNIE
+2109 HLEIWMTDSIE
-2120 LSSEEEAQAK
+2120 LSPEEEAQAK

-2203 AEAFRCYK
+2203 AEAFRRYK

-2231 FFANLAD
+2231 FFANIAD

-2265 WEKKPVDTRSGKAD
+2265 WERDAGEGRGARKFAGEANADENPVDNGNEQAD
-2279 NETKKKFLIDSQK
+2279 NEGERKLRESLIEKVTDASFIRHISDRMTVEQIREQLLT
-2292 QDLFDSVS
+2292 QDLQHKDSLVRRFEDIERKAKIFHMTEEDAKKLTDSVRKVLKDALRIINA
-2300 KRIQEYVNEQV
+2300 KRRLFNEPEVRGQLEQALRSADKIGSGSRLEKSLSDRRGGAPRLDAGRPDERLAAELVPGEHKRVSHPIEEEIQ
-2311 HDGKSMD
+2311 
-2318 DVMKELT
+2318 KELT
-2325 SENPTVRDHILARLN
+2325 
-2340 ALDQTLNHMKTERS
+2340 
-2354 QEEKREFVDSHLAER
+2354 EE
-2369 FKKPEGLTDEEV
+2369 
-2381 NKLYESFQR
+2381 
-2390 TAKELKDYAGILFR
+2390 
-2404 EISLNRRDHGGELAG
+2404 
-2419 MASWRDAENQRDTRE
+2419 
-2434 AQAKNGAV
+2434 

-2449 VSRSDSQDG
+2449 ISRSDSQDG

-2499 LLNEKVPENGRTSID
+2499 LLNEKVPENGRTSIA

-2521 ARFGKEIT
+2521 AKFSKEIT
-2529 PENVEDVFDSL
+2529 PENIEDVFDSL

-2986 ASRAKEAHT
+2986 ASRAKEA
-2995 RAVEDIKAEV
+2995 RARAIEDIKAEV
-3005 LKAFP
+3005 MKAFP
-3010 GAKDVKDTGDRITF
+3010 GAKDVKDTEGRITF

-3042 SGEEASRA
+3042 TGEEASRA

-3055 IADGVTITVNGSEYT
+3055 IADGVTITVNGSAYT

-3337 CIELADRFGN
+3337 CIELAYRLGN
-3347 GQDVAGLHSWRD
+3347 GQDAAGLHSWRD
-3359 IEASSRKHHGGA
+3359 IEASSRKHGGDA

-3397 SDARKSGKEYM
+3397 SDARKSDEEYLA
-3408 DAVDRY
+3408 AVDRY
-3414 QTAATDE
+3414 ENAKTDE
-3421 ERAAA
+3421 ERAHA
-3426 LDDLRAMVQEAAENA
+3426 LDDLRTMVQEAADAA

-3463 KTVKVYKVFT
+3463 KTIKVYKVFT

-3528 ASVEIPNEQVRQE
+3528 VSVEIPNEQVRQE

-3580 NAAAPY
+3580 DASANY
-3586 GMMHRENQVVFE
+3586 GMVHRENQVVFE

-3610 ARSQAKALTKAGKLN
+3610 ARSQEKAKTKAGKLN
-3625 PKNADLQYM
+3625 LKNADLQYM

-3669 SQEECDTILEKNGM
+3669 SQEECDRILEKNGM

-3697 LGYTGEQNDAARKT
+3697 LGYTGAQNDAARKT

-3945 TYKEVG
+3945 TYKEIS
-3951 ADMVERFQHDPGI
+3951 ADMVERFKNDPGI

-3987 LYNVTTTEGPAE
+3987 LYDVTTTEGPAE

-4022 GNARTIGSA
+4022 GNSRTIGSA

-4071 TDDDFA
+4071 SDDDFA

-4320 KIARALTGVNRG
+4320 KIARTLTGVNRG

-4342 FFQQADSICRR
+4342 FFQQADAICRR

-4486 RLAVSLMYGIPAAFN
+4486 KLAVSLMYGIPAAFN

-4603 REKSAATKERQDA
+4603 REKAAATKERQEAQDA
-4616 MDDYLKNPTSENK
+4616 YIQNPTSENK
-4629 QRLKDFGIKEKDVQ
+4629 QRLKDLGIKEKDVQ

>member
-1 MSLFSDKLLE
+1 MSKASDFLLGKVSSSDE
-11 AGQQAQWNSPVYD
+11 NDEVIQPNTTDITGDSAWKYIDAGDISGFADWTNRNMNYRDIPFLGQLVGHTAD
-24 TQGVA
+24 AATQGVA
-29 PHYDVEKDED
+29 DMAQFVGADGVSNYLNEKAQEGENYLPPMTTPELSLDYVTD
-39 AGTISKLGHRLLGG
+39 PNG
-53 LEGFGGDALKGIGTY
+53 LASATGMLVGSMLSMAPATMLVPESAALKVGSLLKGLPKIGTVAS
-68 LDYLDE
+68 E
-74 KGRESSYIDSIRD
+74 FAPKAV
-87 SDGGYLKDAGDW
+87 KWA
-99 FINNG
+99 
-104 QYLSNDATTMRQKYG
+104 ATG
-119 SGDKYADKSLGELLT
+119 PVEA
-134 DPDYLFSSDGA
+134 
-145 IGDAMEGTGSTLPFI
+145 AMEGGNTERQMLQNGATPEEAKRAAWNDFYGNVGLLTATN
-160 ALNYLIPGSGLV
+160 ALEGGLLGKV
-172 SRGLKGAS
+172 ARV
-180 GLDRIIYGLAK
+180 K
-191 TPEARK
+191 TPTFQNGLLNTASKIAGYAPATAAEAALQGY
-197 EAMKILATGEGRE
+197 EEG
-210 TLAGLARQQ
+210 AQQ
-219 GLNAGDNAARRAA
+219 GIQEGAMNGQMDMNHILNPNDWDDEQWENAKFAVAG
-232 MWALDKGAGTA
+232 G
-243 GDNAL
+243 
-248 KWAYSAGPM
+248 
-257 DALTNAAGM
+257 
-266 YDDLKEQGYSYE
+266 
-278 DMVKAMGTSAKEEL
+278 L
-292 PLDMLNMAL
+292 PLVGGSAL
-301 FGTVTKGTVGNLLKG
+301 IRRVGG
-316 TAKPKK
+316 R
-322 IIGNLLGLPIEG
+322 GNNATD
-334 LSEDYQEAM
+334 SAED
-343 QQRLNN
+343 LI
-349 KYTGKEYGTWDN
+349 
-361 PTPDEA
+361 
-367 AAGAQ
+367 AQ
-372 GFIGLLLPGA
+372 
-382 FGTGM
+382 
-387 GIRHSFKGQDDRAT
+387 
-401 RIGTAWDNIRSLNG
+401 
-415 EPPMTNSAMDMIAE
+415 AE
-429 ANASTNA
+429 ASTQA
-436 KLAAENAAAQKAAE
+436 KLAHDSAQAQTAE
-450 QASQPAF
+450 QATAQPAF
-457 AVAQD
+457 AVA
-462 EQAQES
+462 EPEETQAQES
-468 ASPSYSV
+468 ASTDFDAGTYDMPTQGDAITEQV
-475 PSQALYQMTDGVNHD
+475 QNLKAGWADVLPQIGGVLHNQFGLDGVISSAARTPEHNAEVGGAPHSHHIDNGD
-490 GFDEGTEAKL
+490 GGDAVDIVLPDGTT
-500 RLLDQYYAEQ
+500 AEQ
-510 TGGDHLLVTSMRDGS
+510 AEQVKQYFENSGAFQEVLFHDAGS
-525 HSDPNHA
+525 GYH
-532 AGRAFDVANDALH
+532 
-545 DDDLR
+545 
-550 GKVIA
+550 
-555 KAQELGLRAY
+555 
-565 DEYDHSNWTE
+565 
-575 NTTGDNL
+575 L
-582 HLSDTGEPINVS
+582 HLGGLKGSLGDAGTS
-594 MSDAGGG
+594 AGGG
-601 LTLSSGDQQIDAW
+601 LTLSSGDEQIDAW

-770 ANVDDADTIQGM
+770 ADVDDADTIQGM

-796 DTVRE
+796 DSVRE

-843 GGKKAASADNTKA
+843 GGKKAASVDNTKA
-856 AIDTSTPS
+856 AIDTSTPN

-906 PNTEHPASEAAH
+906 PNTEHPASETAH

-1042 LEAAAKQAGI
+1042 LEAAAKQAGV

-1183 NKERY
+1183 NKKRY

-1258 SRIEME
+1258 SHIEME

-1296 VAEDNRQKLDGHI
+1296 VAEDNRQKLDGHM
-1309 RDLLRKGQKP
+1309 RERNEAKSQAKEAVANGGRGNSAQNATAPRKVEPAENASGQQMEKP
-1319 FEEETKT
+1319 SSKKST
-1326 PDTAATNVEAMAW
+1326 PSRKPVKGKAG
-1339 IDAHPFRYD
+1339 
-1348 KNKSVDENIE
+1348 KSVTV
-1358 RGEAYARAF
+1358 
-1367 IKQFGTTDQ
+1367 TTD
-1376 IDTPERQALR
+1376 
-1386 ERIADELYGKG
+1386 
-1397 AKKKEG
+1397 
-1403 KVWLI
+1403 
-1408 VGVPASGKSTI
+1408 SGK
-1419 ANPIQE
+1419 
-1425 KNGAMLIDAD
+1425 
-1435 EAKEKLPE
+1435 
-1443 FAGGLLVGAVHEES
+1443 
-1457 SNIVS
+1457 
-1462 DVLKHAMEQ
+1462 
-1471 KDNIVMPVVGKTYES
+1471 
-1486 LKHKI
+1486 
-1491 DRFKEAGYE
+1491 
-1500 VHLEYVDL
+1500 
-1508 PVEKATQRVKSRFVE
+1508 
-1523 TGRLVSP
+1523 
-1530 KYLASVGLKPKENY
+1530 
-1544 DKLKVTE
+1544 
-1551 EVDSYEAW
+1551 
-1559 NNDVERGA
+1559 
-1567 APLLIER
+1567 
-1574 SSQSKPQNSSGL
+1574 
-1586 GGRRDD
+1586 
-1592 GRSVRQ
+1592 
-1598 GAGLRDRES
+1598 
-1607 EAEAS
+1607 
-1612 NRVKPNTESRSDD
+1612 
-1625 QGGFSL
+1625 
-1631 AHLAE
+1631 
-1636 KAPVGGA
+1636 
-1643 VGKAVTVVTDKK
+1643 
-1655 TELHARYRIVP
+1655 ELHARYRIVP

-1779 RDAVKAKG
+1779 RAAVKAKG

-1971 ANENETS
+1971 ASENETS

-1997 HRSGKKIGAFLNHLA
+1997 HRSGKKVGTFLNHLA

-2093 VREDSD
+2093 VREGSD

-2203 AEAFRCYK
+2203 AEAFRRYK
-2211 LAREHGAH
+2211 LAREYGAH

-2265 WEKKPVDTRSGKAD
+2265 WE
-2279 NETKKKFLIDSQK
+2279 
-2292 QDLFDSVS
+2292 
-2300 KRIQEYVNEQV
+2300 
-2311 HDGKSMD
+2311 H
-2318 DVMKELT
+2318 
-2325 SENPTVRDHILARLN
+2325 N
-2340 ALDQTLNHMKTERS
+2340 AG
-2354 QEEKREFVDSHLAER
+2354 
-2369 FKKPEGLTDEEV
+2369 EG
-2381 NKLYESFQR
+2381 
-2390 TAKELKDYAGILFR
+2390 
-2404 EISLNRRDHGGELAG
+2404 HGA
-2419 MASWRDAENQRDTRE
+2419 
-2434 AQAKNGAV
+2434 
-2442 NHGQHYS
+2442 
-2449 VSRSDSQDG
+2449 
-2458 FSRAKNPRKFAG
+2458 RKFAG

-2594 GTSVGRPAEVRDAH
+2594 GASVGRPEEVRNAH
-2608 AEGRPGRAGEGTPR
+2608 AEGRPGRTDEGAPR
-2622 NGGQALQ
+2622 NGRQALQ

-2654 HGKQYSVSRSDNQD
+2654 HGKQYSVSRSDHQG

-2986 ASRAKEAHT
+2986 ASRAKEA
-2995 RAVEDIKAEV
+2995 RARAMEDIKAEV

-3010 GAKDVKDTGDRITF
+3010 GAKDVRDTGDRITF

-3030 KVAIRIHDNMTV
+3030 KVAIRIHDNMTLTD
-3042 SGEEASRA
+3042 EEAARA

-3070 IGRQAVID
+3070 IGKQAVID

-3116 EKMADAYR
+3116 EKIADAYR

-3152 ASHIA
+3152 AAHIA

-3190 DFSLFSHAEAAERPI
+3190 GLSLFSHAEAAERPI

-3397 SDARKSGKEYM
+3397 SDARKSDEVYLA
-3408 DAVDRY
+3408 AVDRY
-3414 QTAATDE
+3414 ENAKTDE
-3421 ERAAA
+3421 ERAHA
-3426 LDDLRAMVQEAAENA
+3426 LDDLRTMVQEAADAA

-3463 KTVKVYKVFT
+3463 KTIKVYKVFT
-3473 VSPDGSPT
+3473 V
-3481 ALFIGGTEKLPQGVW
+3481 
-3496 LDAQSAYHFQA
+3496 
-3507 ANGKYYVPS
+3507 
-3516 TQNPYTKGGKTG
+3516 
-3528 ASVEIPNEQVRQE
+3528 
-3541 LIERG
+3541 
-3546 FLKPG
+3546 
-3551 STAKK
+3551 
-3556 ITALA
+3556 
-3561 YRPGWHAGT
+3561 
-3570 LPFFPQGGKK
+3570 
-3580 NAAAPY
+3580 
-3586 GMMHRENQVVFE
+3586 
-3598 CELAADKNYTQE
+3598 
-3610 ARSQAKALTKAGKLN
+3610 
-3625 PKNADLQYM
+3625 
-3634 PENGF
+3634 
-3639 YFYATNPLT
+3639 
-3648 QSHPELGA
+3648 
-3656 WAISG
+3656 
-3661 SLKINRAL
+3661 
-3669 SQEECDTILEKNGM
+3669 
-3683 KPQAWEQGK
+3683 
-3692 MNLQD
+3692 
-3697 LGYTGEQNDAARKT
+3697 
-3711 LAPITY
+3711 
-3717 DDSGN
+3717 
-3722 VIPLSE
+3722 
-3728 RFNPEKHDIRY
+3728 
-3739 SISEEESK
+3739 
-3747 ERAKGWLHSV
+3747 
-3757 GDKLA
+3757 
-3762 KGLHLKG
+3762 
-3769 EKIMLEEDAKD
+3769 
-3780 PSRDINLKQYI
+3780 
-3791 AASPSRVAEKVKTF
+3791 
-3805 RVLYVMAD
+3805 
-3813 RAMNKVV
+3813 
-3820 SLRDGFER
+3820 
-3828 KLNKALALASS
+3828 
-3839 KDDRQDLF
+3839 
-3847 DLLLRGDA
+3847 
-3855 EGKEWTR
+3855 
-3862 QELIDDGVKE
+3862 
-3872 NVADAYIQIR
+3872 
-3882 RQLNRAYHLV
+3882 
-3892 NDARRKPTPK
+3892 
-3902 SETVGKDRLA
+3902 
-3912 FLKANKFVTDLS
+3912 
-3924 VKDKGDGKYLVS
+3924 
-3936 YKEYKNYPK
+3936 
-3945 TYKEVG
+3945 
-3951 ADMVERFQHDPGI
+3951 
-3964 QVVDV
+3964 
-3969 KEAKT
+3969 
-3974 ESGHA
+3974 
-3979 ITDADGKP
+3979 
-3987 LYNVTTTEGPAE
+3987 
-3999 LHKLKGYIPHFFHE
+3999 
-4013 YFLRVVDKD
+4013 
-4022 GNARTIGSA
+4022 
-4031 RNQREAVMQAEAWM
+4031 
-4045 KDHKLADGE
+4045 
-4054 TIHVQP
+4054 
-4060 KVFDINKALGV
+4060 
-4071 TDDDFA
+4071 
-4077 PVMGDKDFLRV
+4077 
-4088 QKNLAKQNDMTL
+4088 
-4100 AEAKD
+4100 
-4105 MLDGAVRLKGRH
+4105 
-4117 RFFGNAL
+4117 
-4124 HRTGAAGFET
+4124 
-4134 DLDWALRH
+4134 
-4142 YFNSASRYVAMET
+4142 
-4155 EFKPKAISY
+4155 
-4164 FERVFGAFD
+4164 
-4173 KDYNN
+4173 
-4178 NLLAKY
+4178 
-4184 CKDYINDI
+4184 
-4192 NGTPSSLEQ
+4192 
-4201 AISKALNS
+4201 
-4209 TWLFKKVVI
+4209 
-4218 PTFGDRAALTLGN
+4218 
-4231 GIANKISYMTLGL
+4231 
-4244 NMSSALL
+4244 
-4251 NFSQLMNSAAY
+4251 
-4262 IGDVRSLGQMMRKGM
+4262 
-4277 HRQYSLGELRILKE
+4277 
-4291 TGVLNDIGID
+4291 
-4301 SGSGYD
+4301 
-4307 KLRGG
+4307 
-4312 GTPSLGTG
+4312 
-4320 KIARALTGVNRG
+4320 
-4332 VDFLGQKSMY
+4332 
-4342 FFQQADSICRR
+4342 
-4353 GTVLVAYEKA
+4353 
-4363 RKEGKSHAEAIA
+4363 
-4375 YAKDVNNK
+4375 
-4383 ANFQYGTQDAPNIFR
+4383 
-4398 RGSIV
+4398 
-4403 SQLALQFK
+4403 
-4411 KYGFKEL
+4411 
-4418 EVMAD
+4418 
-4423 FSPWSKKTSRKQKL
+4423 
-4437 MFWGMYALLCG
+4437 
-4448 AMGVPALDWLDEIF
+4448 
-4462 GEKTGFYTKDE
+4462 
-4473 LQKAIIHLCGGNK
+4473 
-4486 RLAVSLMYGIPAAFN
+4486 
-4501 INLSSRAGMSDVIP
+4501 
-4515 TSLGD
+4515 
-4520 FAGPTISKS
+4520 
-4529 VRLAQDLLGGDYANA
+4529 
-4544 LRDVNPGLYNLYAAG
+4544 
-4559 TGESRGKRDRLNDRY
+4559 
-4574 VTAWDRIL
+4574 
-4582 RAVGFRSV
+4582 
-4590 DETIPTDMQRIIS
+4590 
-4603 REKSAATKERQDA
+4603 
-4616 MDDYLKNPTSENK
+4616 
-4629 QRLKDFGIKEKDVQ
+4629 
-4643 KEATKKNQTRE
+4643 
-4654 ERTQGTVPKKDKDK
+4654 
-4668 YKSLTD
+4668 
-4674 FMKE
+4674 

>member
-29 PHYDVEKDED
+29 PHYDVEEDED

-145 IGDAMEGTGSTLPFI
+145 IGDAMEGVGSTLPFI

-180 GLDRIIYGLAK
+180 GLDSIIYGLAK

-278 DMVKAMGTSAKEEL
+278 DMVKAMGESAKEEL

-372 GFIGLLLPGA
+372 GFIGSLLPGA

-401 RIGTAWDNIRSLNG
+401 RISTAWDNIRSLNG

-436 KLAAENAAAQKAAE
+436 KLAADNAAAQKAAE
-450 QASQPAF
+450 PTAQPAF
-457 AVAQD
+457 AVA
-462 EQAQES
+462 EPEETQAQES
-468 ASPSYSV
+468 ASTDFDAGTYDMPTQGDAITEQV
-475 PSQALYQMTDGVNHD
+475 QNLKAGWADVLPQIGGVLHNQFGLDGVISSAARTPEHNAEVGGAEHSHHIDNGD
-490 GFDEGTEAKL
+490 GGDAVDIVLPDGTT
-500 RLLDQYYAEQ
+500 AEQ
-510 TGGDHLLVTSMRDGS
+510 AEQVKQYFENSGAFQEVLFHDAGSGYHLHLGGLKGSLGDAGTSAGSSVDVSNLPYGNIAMAISQRTGIPAQFVWAQMAWETGDFSSGLSVEDHNYGGIKRNDGS
-525 HSDPNHA
+525 GEYRHFDSDEDYIDYASKNLNAYKENGIGNAKTIDEFA
-532 AGRAFDVANDALH
+532 AALH
-545 DDDLR
+545 DGGYFTDDL
-550 GKVIA
+550 GHYTEGLKA
-555 KAQELGLRAY
+555 KLA
-565 DEYDHSNWTE
+565 
-575 NTTGDNL
+575 
-582 HLSDTGEPINVS
+582 
-594 MSDAGGG
+594 
-601 LTLSSGDQQIDAW
+601 
-614 IQEAADANGVPA
+614 ANGLP
-626 NLLSALLDVES
+626 ES
-637 GYNVD
+637 GSGRASSSA
-642 TPNSEAGA
+642 P
-650 IGIAQFMPGTAE
+650 
-662 AMGID
+662 
-667 PRDPHQA
+667 
-674 ISGAAR
+674 SGA
-680 LLKQEYDHY
+680 
-689 GNWSQALEA
+689 
-698 YNGGEGNVGS
+698 
-708 GETQAYA
+708 
-715 QKVLGKAGDISHVG
+715 
-729 GGPRSSASTN
+729 N

-746 FDINS
+746 FDIS
-751 DDAEGRKMISDFI
+751 REDEAGRKMVADFI
-764 DYWGNR
+764 DYWQNR
-770 ANVDDADTIQGM
+770 AGVDDADTIQGM

-808 QYADEHMTDEQQA
+808 QYADEHMTDEQQ
-821 GQETKVQKQAQQQA
+821 QAA
-835 DAARRAAQ
+835 RAAQ
-843 GGKKAASADNTKA
+843 MQQQDTASARKAAQPSKKLANKDNTQPT
-856 AIDTSTPS
+856 IEVSTPN
-864 LDAAKQQQV
+864 LDAAKQQTA
-873 STTPQATSID
+873 SATPQP
-883 TAGESEQTQAEPAQS
+883 QAITPDDITTEA
-898 LPNTAHLQ
+898 PNA
-906 PNTEHPASEAAH
+906 N
-918 PATAAQANAPAQ
+918 AQANMPAV
-930 AKAQQAQPTTQASQP
+930 SQP
-945 TAQAAPIEQGKAPTV
+945 TQLSQQSATQTAQTTQAAPIEQAKAPTV
-960 PKNETQNAEQSTQTP
+960 QPNTEHSAPNTAQTPAMDAQQAVKQDNTLQNAQAPQTP
-975 AQPQGPTLDAQQAT
+975 AQAQ
-989 KQQNA
+989 
-994 LPQPAQT
+994 
-1001 SQQATAQM
+1001 
-1009 SPAQQRARAAKE
+1009 AQQRARAAKE

-1032 TLDQIERGQQ
+1032 TIDQIERGQQ
-1042 LEAAAKQAGI
+1042 LEAAAKQASVA
-1052 TLPQGMAG
+1052 LPQGMAG
-1060 SLHRGQAPAIAQAT
+1060 ALHRGQAPAIAQAT

-1087 EASGSTVY
+1087 EASGNTVY

-1183 NKERY
+1183 NKKRY

-1258 SRIEME
+1258 SHIEME

-1296 VAEDNRQKLDGHI
+1296 VAEDNRQKLDGHM
-1309 RDLLRKGQKP
+1309 RERNEAKSQAKEAVANGGRGNSAQNATAPRKVEPAENASGQQMEKP
-1319 FEEETKT
+1319 SSKKST
-1326 PDTAATNVEAMAW
+1326 PSRKPVKGKAG
-1339 IDAHPFRYD
+1339 
-1348 KNKSVDENIE
+1348 KSVTV
-1358 RGEAYARAF
+1358 
-1367 IKQFGTTDQ
+1367 TTD
-1376 IDTPERQALR
+1376 
-1386 ERIADELYGKG
+1386 
-1397 AKKKEG
+1397 
-1403 KVWLI
+1403 
-1408 VGVPASGKSTI
+1408 SGK
-1419 ANPIQE
+1419 
-1425 KNGAMLIDAD
+1425 
-1435 EAKEKLPE
+1435 
-1443 FAGGLLVGAVHEES
+1443 
-1457 SNIVS
+1457 
-1462 DVLKHAMEQ
+1462 
-1471 KDNIVMPVVGKTYES
+1471 
-1486 LKHKI
+1486 
-1491 DRFKEAGYE
+1491 
-1500 VHLEYVDL
+1500 
-1508 PVEKATQRVKSRFVE
+1508 
-1523 TGRLVSP
+1523 
-1530 KYLASVGLKPKENY
+1530 
-1544 DKLKVTE
+1544 
-1551 EVDSYEAW
+1551 
-1559 NNDVERGA
+1559 
-1567 APLLIER
+1567 
-1574 SSQSKPQNSSGL
+1574 
-1586 GGRRDD
+1586 
-1592 GRSVRQ
+1592 
-1598 GAGLRDRES
+1598 
-1607 EAEAS
+1607 
-1612 NRVKPNTESRSDD
+1612 
-1625 QGGFSL
+1625 
-1631 AHLAE
+1631 
-1636 KAPVGGA
+1636 
-1643 VGKAVTVVTDKK
+1643 
-1655 TELHARYRIVP
+1655 ELHARYRIVS

-1752 LRNKAGKRYTQYL
+1752 LRNQAGKRYAQYL
-1765 IEHAEDFG
+1765 VEHAEDFG

-1779 RDAVKAKG
+1779 RAAVTAKG
-1787 TGKPVLV
+1787 MDKPVLV
-1794 RELTDDADEATT
+1794 RELTDDVDADTT
-1806 QDIINSKTGG
+1806 QEIINSKIGG
-1816 ARMSATEQAETDA
+1816 ASMSATEQAEADA
-1829 KSITSRDF
+1829 KRIKSSDF
-1837 DGYDAESDGDLTK
+1837 NDYDQESDGDLTK
-1850 AGNDGFVAKLLRKLV
+1850 GSNDGFVSKLLRKLI
-1865 GKDEINAYT
+1865 GKDEANKYT
-1874 DANGSVNQ
+1874 DKNGQVNQ

-1971 ANENETS
+1971 ASENETS

-1997 HRSGKKIGAFLNHLA
+1997 HRSGKKVGVFLNHLA

-2021 KEDATALDFG
+2021 KEDATAFDFG
-2031 EAAKPLTLS
+2031 EASKPLTLS
-2040 EAIDQAREKTVT
+2040 EAIDQAKEKTVT
-2052 GGEQDLFGAPKYSI
+2052 GGEQNLFGAPKYSI

-2177 ILFSDREKAALA
+2177 ILFNDREKAALA
-2189 KKFGKGRGTVEEHI
+2189 KKFGKGRGTVEERI
-2203 AEAFRCYK
+2203 ADAFRRYK

-2265 WEKKPVDTRSGKAD
+2265 WE
-2279 NETKKKFLIDSQK
+2279 
-2292 QDLFDSVS
+2292 
-2300 KRIQEYVNEQV
+2300 
-2311 HDGKSMD
+2311 
-2318 DVMKELT
+2318 
-2325 SENPTVRDHILARLN
+2325 
-2340 ALDQTLNHMKTERS
+2340 
-2354 QEEKREFVDSHLAER
+2354 
-2369 FKKPEGLTDEEV
+2369 
-2381 NKLYESFQR
+2381 
-2390 TAKELKDYAGILFR
+2390 
-2404 EISLNRRDHGGELAG
+2404 
-2419 MASWRDAENQRDTRE
+2419 RDAGEGR
-2434 AQAKNGAV
+2434 GA
-2442 NHGQHYS
+2442 
-2449 VSRSDSQDG
+2449 
-2458 FSRAKNPRKFAG
+2458 RKFAG

-2594 GTSVGRPAEVRDAH
+2594 GASVGRPEEVRNAH
-2608 AEGRPGRAGEGTPR
+2608 AEGRPGRTDEGAPR
-2622 NGGQALQ
+2622 NGRQALQ

-2654 HGKQYSVSRSDNQD
+2654 HGKQYSVSRSDHQG

-2756 NEAPANIRYAVKALL
+2756 NKAPANIRYAVKALL

-2955 GIKGI
+2955 GVKGI

-2986 ASRAKEAHT
+2986 ASRAKEAHA
-2995 RAVEDIKAEV
+2995 RAIEDIKAEV

-3010 GAKDVKDTGDRITF
+3010 GAKDVKDTEGRITF

-3055 IADGVTITVNGSEYT
+3055 IADGVTITVNGSAYT

-3116 EKMADAYR
+3116 EKIADAYR
-3124 KFMLAEARGG
+3124 MFMLAEARGG

-3190 DFSLFSHAEAAERPI
+3190 GLSLFSHAEAAERPI

-3211 GDNEVKKENQRIEQ
+3211 GDNEAKRENQRIEQ
-3225 KNQKVFESVQKA
+3225 KNQKVFASVRDA
-3237 FLNEVQKLRDKGW
+3237 FTKEVQMLRDKGW
-3250 KETSIARAMND
+3250 KESSIIRAMND
-3261 ENSAYRKAVVEPF
+3261 ENSEYRKRVVEPF

-3279 QFHVKGSNK
+3279 QFHAKGSNK

-3303 LMQKNPT
+3303 LMQKNPK

-3315 IAEVFQQLSDRMEG
+3315 VAEVYQALSDRMEG

-3337 CIELADRFGN
+3337 CIELAYRLGN

-3397 SDARKSGKEYM
+3397 SDARKSDEEYLA
-3408 DAVDRY
+3408 AVDRY
-3414 QTAATDE
+3414 ENAKTDE
-3421 ERAAA
+3421 ERAHA
-3426 LDDLRAMVQEAAENA
+3426 LDDLRTMVQEAADAA

-3463 KTVKVYKVFT
+3463 KTIKVYKVFT

-3580 NAAAPY
+3580 DASANY
-3586 GMMHRENQVVFE
+3586 GMVHRENQVVFE

-3610 ARSQAKALTKAGKLN
+3610 ARSQEKAKTKAGKLN
-3625 PKNADLQYM
+3625 LKNADLQYM

-3669 SQEECDTILEKNGM
+3669 SQEECDTILKKNGM
-3683 KPQAWEQGK
+3683 EPQAWEQGK

-3902 SETVGKDRLA
+3902 SETVDKDRLA

-3945 TYKEVG
+3945 TYKEIS
-3951 ADMVERFQHDPGI
+3951 ADMVERFKNDPGI

-3987 LYNVTTTEGPAE
+3987 LYDVTTTEGPAE

-4013 YFLRVVDKD
+4013 YFLRVVDSD
-4022 GNARTIGSA
+4022 GNSRTIGSA

-4071 TDDDFA
+4071 SDDDFA

-4277 HRQYSLGELRILKE
+4277 HRGYSLHELRILKE

-4320 KIARALTGVNRG
+4320 KIARTLTGVNRG

-4603 REKSAATKERQDA
+4603 REKSAATKERQEAQDA
-4616 MDDYLKNPTSENK
+4616 YIKDPTSENK
-4629 QRLKDFGIKEKDVQ
+4629 QRLKDLGIKEKDVQ

-4668 YKSLTD
+4668 YKPLTD

>member
-1 MSLFSDKLLE
+1 MSKASDF
-11 AGQQAQWNSPVYD
+11 
-24 TQGVA
+24 
-29 PHYDVEKDED
+29 
-39 AGTISKLGHRLLGG
+39 LLGKVSSSD
-53 LEGFGGDALKGIGTY
+53 ENDEVIQPNTTDITGDSAWK
-68 LDYLDE
+68 
-74 KGRESSYIDSIRD
+74 YI
-87 SDGGYLKDAGDW
+87 DAGDISGFADW
-99 FINNG
+99 TNRNMNYRDIPFLG
-104 QYLSNDATTMRQKYG
+104 QIVGHTADAATQGIADAAQFVGADGVSNYLNEKAQEGENYLPPMATPEL
-119 SGDKYADKSLGELLT
+119 SLDYVT
-134 DPDYLFSSDGA
+134 DPNGLASATGMLVGSMLSMAPAMMLVPESAALKVGSLLKGLPK
-145 IGDAMEGTGSTLPFI
+145 IGTVASEFAPKAVKWAATGPVEAAMEGGNTERQMLQNGATPEEAKRAAWNDFYGNVGVLTATN
-160 ALNYLIPGSGLV
+160 ALEGGLLGKV
-172 SRGLKGAS
+172 ARV
-180 GLDRIIYGLAK
+180 K
-191 TPEARK
+191 TPTFQNGLLNTASKIAGYAPATAAEAALQGY
-197 EAMKILATGEGRE
+197 EEG
-210 TLAGLARQQ
+210 AQQ
-219 GLNAGDNAARRAA
+219 GIQEGAMDGQMDMNHILNPN
-232 MWALDKGAGTA
+232 
-243 GDNAL
+243 
-248 KWAYSAGPM
+248 
-257 DALTNAAGM
+257 
-266 YDDLKEQGYSYE
+266 
-278 DMVKAMGTSAKEEL
+278 
-292 PLDMLNMAL
+292 
-301 FGTVTKGTVGNLLKG
+301 
-316 TAKPKK
+316 
-322 IIGNLLGLPIEG
+322 
-334 LSEDYQEAM
+334 
-343 QQRLNN
+343 
-349 KYTGKEYGTWDN
+349 
-361 PTPDEA
+361 
-367 AAGAQ
+367 
-372 GFIGLLLPGA
+372 
-382 FGTGM
+382 
-387 GIRHSFKGQDDRAT
+387 
-401 RIGTAWDNIRSLNG
+401 AWDD
-415 EPPMTNSAMDMIAE
+415 EQWE
-429 ANASTNA
+429 NA
-436 KLAAENAAAQKAAE
+436 K
-450 QASQPAF
+450 F
-457 AVAQD
+457 AVAGGLPLVGGSALIRRVGGRGNNATD
-462 EQAQES
+462 SAQAQES
-468 ASPSYSV
+468 ASTDFDAGTYDMPTQGDAITAQVQNLKSGWQSV
-475 PSQALYQMTDGVNHD
+475 LPQIGGVLHNQFGLDGVISSAARTPEHNAEVGGAEHSHHIDNGD
-490 GFDEGTEAKL
+490 GGDAVDIVLPDGTT
-500 RLLDQYYAEQ
+500 AEQ
-510 TGGDHLLVTSMRDGS
+510 AEQVKQYFENSGAFQEVLFHDAGS
-525 HSDPNHA
+525 GYH
-532 AGRAFDVANDALH
+532 
-545 DDDLR
+545 
-550 GKVIA
+550 
-555 KAQELGLRAY
+555 
-565 DEYDHSNWTE
+565 
-575 NTTGDNL
+575 L
-582 HLSDTGEPINVS
+582 HLGGLKGSLGDAGAS
-594 MSDAGGG
+594 AGGG
-601 LTLSSGDQQIDAW
+601 LTLSSGDEQIDAW

-729 GGPRSSASTN
+729 GGNRASSGTN
-739 FLNEKPS
+739 FLNEKSS

-906 PNTEHPASEAAH
+906 PNTEHPASEIAH

-945 TAQAAPIEQGKAPTV
+945 TAQAAPIEQAKAPTV
-960 PKNETQNAEQSTQTP
+960 PKNEPQNAQQNSQAP
-975 AQPQGPTLDAQQAT
+975 AQPQTPTMDAQQAT

-994 LPQPAQT
+994 LPQSAQT
-1001 SQQATAQM
+1001 SQRATAQM

-1042 LEAAAKQAGI
+1042 LEAAAKQASVA
-1052 TLPQGMAG
+1052 LPQGMAG
-1060 SLHRGQAPAIAQAT
+1060 ALHRGQPQAIAQAT
-1074 ELLQQ
+1074 SLLKG
-1079 KGVSLPTV
+1079 KGVALPTV
-1087 EASGSTVY
+1087 EASGNTVY
-1095 GKAESNN
+1095 GAAETTGRGNSAQTPRKQLTTKASYTDKSQEHGRGSLNGDKITAWDGIKGGIPKKGLNFSVTLDEVEKALASYGNGRAGLRKLVKQRYDAAVERWIESAKNPEVRAKRRHYWEDDTIHMKGGAAYDRAVDSYARVVEHLYEAATGQKAESPFERRMRERNEAKSQAKEAVAN
-1102 GWGST
+1102 GGRGNSAQNAT
-1107 ERARFHRKLKKA
+1107 APRKVEPA
-1119 RAGLKKQKP
+1119 
-1128 KSKDERELV
+1128 
-1137 NSIDK
+1137 
-1142 AYQDI
+1142 
-1147 QDALEG
+1147 
-1153 LKNGT
+1153 
-1158 MSAKDAGHLI
+1158 
-1168 WKRHGEVASKWQNTK
+1168 
-1183 NKERY
+1183 
-1188 LGTRGAYENAFN
+1188 ENASGQQMEKPSSKKS
-1200 DATTEVHYASVEAG
+1200 TPSRKPVKGKAG
-1214 EDNSRSTEEPTVDP
+1214 
-1228 VTSKQVMQGYR
+1228 
-1239 DAIDETVDDYYKGE
+1239 
-1253 LTAEE
+1253 
-1258 SRIEME
+1258 
-1264 RTLEKAQGEPESR
+1264 
-1277 AREEDQ
+1277 
-1283 QAFDEYVTQKENE
+1283 
-1296 VAEDNRQKLDGHI
+1296 
-1309 RDLLRKGQKP
+1309 
-1319 FEEETKT
+1319 
-1326 PDTAATNVEAMAW
+1326 
-1339 IDAHPFRYD
+1339 
-1348 KNKSVDENIE
+1348 KSVTV
-1358 RGEAYARAF
+1358 
-1367 IKQFGTTDQ
+1367 TTD
-1376 IDTPERQALR
+1376 
-1386 ERIADELYGKG
+1386 
-1397 AKKKEG
+1397 
-1403 KVWLI
+1403 
-1408 VGVPASGKSTI
+1408 SGK
-1419 ANPIQE
+1419 
-1425 KNGAMLIDAD
+1425 
-1435 EAKEKLPE
+1435 
-1443 FAGGLLVGAVHEES
+1443 
-1457 SNIVS
+1457 
-1462 DVLKHAMEQ
+1462 
-1471 KDNIVMPVVGKTYES
+1471 
-1486 LKHKI
+1486 
-1491 DRFKEAGYE
+1491 
-1500 VHLEYVDL
+1500 
-1508 PVEKATQRVKSRFVE
+1508 
-1523 TGRLVSP
+1523 
-1530 KYLASVGLKPKENY
+1530 
-1544 DKLKVTE
+1544 
-1551 EVDSYEAW
+1551 
-1559 NNDVERGA
+1559 
-1567 APLLIER
+1567 
-1574 SSQSKPQNSSGL
+1574 
-1586 GGRRDD
+1586 
-1592 GRSVRQ
+1592 
-1598 GAGLRDRES
+1598 
-1607 EAEAS
+1607 
-1612 NRVKPNTESRSDD
+1612 
-1625 QGGFSL
+1625 
-1631 AHLAE
+1631 
-1636 KAPVGGA
+1636 
-1643 VGKAVTVVTDKK
+1643 
-1655 TELHARYRIVP
+1655 ELHARYHIVP
-1666 ASSLTTS
+1666 ASALTTS
-1673 NVYDGDTIA
+1673 NIYDGDTIA
-1682 KNDAYPQE
+1682 RNDAYPQE

-1779 RDAVKAKG
+1779 RAAVKAKG

-1978 LTGGDPEEVVKMV
+1978 LTGGDPEEVVKIV

-1997 HRSGKKIGAFLNHLA
+1997 HRSGKKIGAFLNGLA

-2040 EAIDQAREKTVT
+2040 EAIDQAKEKTET

-2066 EEAKERHERTLAD
+2066 EKAKERHERTLAD

-2099 HIAFTMPNGS
+2099 RIAFTMPNGS
-2109 HLEIWTTDNIE
+2109 HLEIWMTDSIE
-2120 LSSEEEAQAK
+2120 LSPEEEAQAK

-2151 KDAIIALSKAGEKG
+2151 KDALVAIAKNGEKG

-2177 ILFSDREKAALA
+2177 ILFNDREKAALA

-2203 AEAFRCYK
+2203 AEAFRRYK
-2211 LAREHGAH
+2211 LAREYGAH

-2265 WEKKPVDTRSGKAD
+2265 WEHNAGEGRGARKFAGEANADENPVDNRNGQND
-2279 NETKKKFLIDSQK
+2279 NEDRENPLSDNRKTTMFNTIVKKFD
-2292 QDLFDSVS
+2292 DYT
-2300 KRIQEYVNEQV
+2300 KRHVANGESLDEI
-2311 HDGKSMD
+2311 S
-2318 DVMKELT
+2318 KELA
-2325 SENPTVRDHILARLN
+2325 SDAPNLRHDIIGQLEALN
-2340 ALDQTLNHMKTERS
+2340 RSLNNVERTP
-2354 QEEKREFVDSHLAER
+2354 EEKRYFVEHHSDR
-2369 FKKPEGLTDEEV
+2369 KNLTDAQVEEEY
-2381 NKLYESFQR
+2381 KLFQNVV
-2390 TAKELKDYAGILFR
+2390 KEMADYAGVLFR
-2404 EISLNRRDHGGELAG
+2404 EIALNYRANRGQSISLVD
-2419 MASWRDAENQRDTRE
+2419 WRAAE
-2434 AQAKNGAV
+2434 AQQSERENRPADGRQPAGRAVPRAAGERGEGV

-2458 FSRAKNPRKFAG
+2458 FSRAKNPRK
-2470 EANADENPVDNR
+2470 
-2482 NGQNDNEG
+2482 
-2490 EERARFIDR
+2490 
-2499 LLNEKVPENGRTSID
+2499 
-2514 SDVKDGI
+2514 
-2521 ARFGKEIT
+2521 
-2529 PENVEDVFDSL
+2529 
-2540 HCVRMLR
+2540 
-2547 ATFNDNGRMQNYANG
+2547 
-2562 LDYAQKMAAYM
+2562 
-2573 YGYARRCFEN
+2573 
-2583 DERIKRQLALR
+2583 
-2594 GTSVGRPAEVRDAH
+2594 
-2608 AEGRPGRAGEGTPR
+2608 
-2622 NGGQALQ
+2622 
-2629 GTSLAKHGNV
+2629 
-2639 KALQELYDKLVDEAY
+2639 
-2654 HGKQYSVSRSDNQD
+2654 
-2668 GFSRAQNPRKYSIAY
+2668 YSIAY

-2690 DQFDVGKI
+2690 DKFDVGKI
-2698 GSGEGSQVHGWGI
+2698 GRGEGTRVHGWGI
-2711 YFAKDR
+2711 YFAKNREVSQKYRDTLAGEPRGVTINGTTYHYEGSKLVTADGKRVESVPIKLAVDTLVGAGSR
-2717 KISEGYR
+2717 KAALERADGAAKLILDDEGKKNWAAVR
-2724 DLLTPQKTVQI
+2724 DLLK
-2735 DGKPYRIGDTALQ
+2735 
-2748 RTVVDADG
+2748 DA
-2756 NEAPANIRYAVKALL
+2756 ETHF
-2771 DEGSKEKAIAALRQ
+2771 E
-2785 KSAATKLK
+2785 
-2793 GLAKQTREAAD
+2793 
-2804 ILQHQDVNVH
+2804 QD
-2814 QEGMLAEVSVPED
+2814 GMLAEVSVPED
-2827 DVMLDEQKSGEEQP
+2827 DVMLDEQKPFAQQP
-2841 KSVRK
+2841 KEVQSAIRSMLNDLEDVYGHANLEDLTEDEK
-2846 ALHAIVE
+2846 AQAKLWRFAN
-2853 DIQKSIDKMHEVDK
+2853 DFDRASGRDK
-2867 VLADKSKSLDERLGF
+2867 VISSRVKDKKDFLLRNGARNIDGDKHANDAYEFLQFFMDFADKGTEGRNIYDSLC
-2882 EAEDRDA
+2882 
-2889 LLSDEKT
+2889 S
-2896 LLNRVAAART
+2896 
-2906 ESDDKALGIYNWITM
+2906 I
-2921 FEPLEDGRSGKEIY
+2921 
-2935 EKLSQLFGGDDRASR
+2935 FGGDKNAS
-2950 ILNEY
+2950 IALNEY
-2955 GIKGI
+2955 GVKGI
-2960 KYNGHRDGDC
+2960 KYKGERDGDC

-2986 ASRAKEAHT
+2986 ASRAKEAHA
-2995 RAVEDIKAEV
+2995 RAIEDIKAEV

-3010 GAKDVKDTGDRITF
+3010 SAKDVRDTGDRITF

-3042 SGEEASRA
+3042 TDEEAARA

-3116 EKMADAYR
+3116 EKIADAYR

-3178 GKAWEPASKKSH
+3178 GKAWQPAAPKKSRG
-3190 DFSLFSHAEAAERPI
+3190 FSLFSHAEAAERPI

-3211 GDNEVKKENQRIEQ
+3211 GDNEGKEIPLTNNIKVNKDGSISVALKYPPKKGETPTERIKRRKKE
-3225 KNQKVFESVQKA
+3225 V
-3237 FLNEVQKLRDKGW
+3237 RDIDASLVNAGK
-3250 KETSIARAMND
+3250 R
-3261 ENSAYRKAVVEPF
+3261 SAYVNILSQRSRDIID
-3274 ARVYN
+3274 ARVRKGEDRHDIIKEYLLKYN
-3279 QFHVKGSNK
+3279 KILANYSEGMPEGNVIGLLVNLKGAMYYAGTYSN
-3288 RDVVQRILGEKAFAD
+3288 D
-3303 LMQKNPT
+3303 L
-3310 RRQEA
+3310 
-3315 IAEVFQQLSDRMEG
+3315 
-3329 VMNDARKT
+3329 AR
-3337 CIELADRFGN
+3337 GN
-3347 GQDVAGLHSWRD
+3347 GRDAGAPSGRNAD
-3359 IEASSRKHHGGA
+3359 SGRMDEGA
-3371 AFTEHPAEVNHE
+3371 QQSVEEGTVTHE
-3383 QHHSVSRSETQDGF
+3383 KKNSVSRSETQDGF
-3397 SDARKSGKEYM
+3397 SDARKSDEEYLA
-3408 DAVDRY
+3408 AVDRY
-3414 QTAATDE
+3414 ENAKTDE
-3421 ERAAA
+3421 ERAHA
-3426 LDDLRAMVQEAAENA
+3426 LDDLRTMVQEAADAA

-3463 KTVKVYKVFT
+3463 KTIKVYKVFT

-3528 ASVEIPNEQVRQE
+3528 VSVEIPNEQVRQE

-3580 NAAAPY
+3580 DASANY
-3586 GMMHRENQVVFE
+3586 GMVHRENQVVFE

-3610 ARSQAKALTKAGKLN
+3610 ARSQEKAKTKAGKLN
-3625 PKNADLQYM
+3625 LKNADLQYM

-3669 SQEECDTILEKNGM
+3669 SQEECDRILEKNGM

-3872 NVADAYIQIR
+3872 NVADAYIKIR

-3902 SETVGKDRLA
+3902 SETVDKDRLA

-3924 VKDKGDGKYLVS
+3924 VTDKGDGKYLVS

-3945 TYKEVG
+3945 TYKEIS
-3951 ADMVERFQHDPGI
+3951 ADMVERFKNDTGI

-3979 ITDADGKP
+3979 ITDVDGEP
-3987 LYNVTTTEGPAE
+3987 LYDVTTTEGPAE

-4022 GNARTIGSA
+4022 GNSRTIGSA

-4071 TDDDFA
+4071 SDDDFA

-4277 HRQYSLGELRILKE
+4277 HRGYSLHELRILKE

-4603 REKSAATKERQDA
+4603 RDKAAATKERQEAQDA
-4616 MDDYLKNPTSENK
+4616 YIQNPTSENK
-4629 QRLKDFGIKEKDVQ
+4629 QRLKDLGIKEKDVQ

-4668 YKSLTD
+4668 YKPLTD

>member
-1 MSLFSDKLLE
+1 MSKASDF
-11 AGQQAQWNSPVYD
+11 
-24 TQGVA
+24 
-29 PHYDVEKDED
+29 
-39 AGTISKLGHRLLGG
+39 LLGKVSSSD
-53 LEGFGGDALKGIGTY
+53 ENDEVIQPNTTDITGDSAWK
-68 LDYLDE
+68 
-74 KGRESSYIDSIRD
+74 YI
-87 SDGGYLKDAGDW
+87 DAGDISGFADW
-99 FINNG
+99 TNRNMNYRDIPFLG
-104 QYLSNDATTMRQKYG
+104 QIVGHTADAATQGIADAAQFVGADGVSNYLNEKAQEGENYLPPMATPEL
-119 SGDKYADKSLGELLT
+119 SLDYVT
-134 DPDYLFSSDGA
+134 DPNGLASATGMLVGSMLSMAPATMLVPESAALKVGSLLKGLPK
-145 IGDAMEGTGSTLPFI
+145 IGTVASEFAPKAVKWAATGPVEAAMEGGNTERQMLQNGATPEEAKRAAWNDFYGNVGLLTATN
-160 ALNYLIPGSGLV
+160 ALEGGLLGKV
-172 SRGLKGAS
+172 ARV
-180 GLDRIIYGLAK
+180 K
-191 TPEARK
+191 TPTFQNGLLNTASKIAGYAPATAAEAALQGY
-197 EAMKILATGEGRE
+197 EEG
-210 TLAGLARQQ
+210 AQQ
-219 GLNAGDNAARRAA
+219 GIQEGAMDGQMDMNHILNPNAWDDEQWENAKFAVAG
-232 MWALDKGAGTA
+232 G
-243 GDNAL
+243 
-248 KWAYSAGPM
+248 
-257 DALTNAAGM
+257 
-266 YDDLKEQGYSYE
+266 
-278 DMVKAMGTSAKEEL
+278 L
-292 PLDMLNMAL
+292 PLVGGSAL
-301 FGTVTKGTVGNLLKG
+301 IRRVGG
-316 TAKPKK
+316 R
-322 IIGNLLGLPIEG
+322 GNNATD
-334 LSEDYQEAM
+334 SAED
-343 QQRLNN
+343 LI
-349 KYTGKEYGTWDN
+349 
-361 PTPDEA
+361 
-367 AAGAQ
+367 AQ
-372 GFIGLLLPGA
+372 
-382 FGTGM
+382 
-387 GIRHSFKGQDDRAT
+387 
-401 RIGTAWDNIRSLNG
+401 
-415 EPPMTNSAMDMIAE
+415 AE
-429 ANASTNA
+429 ASTQA
-436 KLAAENAAAQKAAE
+436 KLAHDSAQAQTAE
-450 QASQPAF
+450 QATAQPAF
-457 AVAQD
+457 AVA
-462 EQAQES
+462 EPEETQAQES
-468 ASPSYSV
+468 ASTDFDAGTYDMPTQGDAITAQVQNLKSGWQSV
-475 PSQALYQMTDGVNHD
+475 LPQIGGVLHNQFGLDGVISSAARTPEHNAEVGGAEHSHHIDNGD
-490 GFDEGTEAKL
+490 GGDAVDIVLPDGTT
-500 RLLDQYYAEQ
+500 AEQ
-510 TGGDHLLVTSMRDGS
+510 AEQVKQYFENSGAFQEVLFHDAGS
-525 HSDPNHA
+525 GYH
-532 AGRAFDVANDALH
+532 
-545 DDDLR
+545 
-550 GKVIA
+550 
-555 KAQELGLRAY
+555 
-565 DEYDHSNWTE
+565 
-575 NTTGDNL
+575 L
-582 HLSDTGEPINVS
+582 HLGGLKGSLGDAGAS
-594 MSDAGGG
+594 AGGG
-601 LTLSSGDQQIDAW
+601 LTLSSGDEQIDAW

-906 PNTEHPASEAAH
+906 PNTEHPASETAH

-1042 LEAAAKQAGI
+1042 LEAAAKQASVA
-1052 TLPQGMAG
+1052 LPKGMAG
-1060 SLHRGQAPAIAQAT
+1060 ALHRGQPQAIAQAT
-1074 ELLQQ
+1074 LLLKE
-1079 KGVSLPTV
+1079 KGVALPTV
-1087 EASGSTVY
+1087 EASGNTVY
-1095 GKAESNN
+1095 GAAETTGRENSAQPPRKQLTTKASYTDKSQEHGRGSLNGDKITAWDGSKGGIPKKDLNFSVTLDEIEKALASYGNGRAGLRKLVKQRYDAAVERWIESAKNPEVRAKRRHYWEDDTIHMKGGAAYDRAVDSYARVVEHLYEAATGQKAESPFERRMRERNEAKSQAKEAVAN
-1102 GWGST
+1102 GGRGNSAQNAT
-1107 ERARFHRKLKKA
+1107 APRKVEPA
-1119 RAGLKKQKP
+1119 
-1128 KSKDERELV
+1128 
-1137 NSIDK
+1137 
-1142 AYQDI
+1142 
-1147 QDALEG
+1147 
-1153 LKNGT
+1153 
-1158 MSAKDAGHLI
+1158 
-1168 WKRHGEVASKWQNTK
+1168 
-1183 NKERY
+1183 
-1188 LGTRGAYENAFN
+1188 ENASGQQMEKPSSKKS
-1200 DATTEVHYASVEAG
+1200 TPSRKPVKGKAG
-1214 EDNSRSTEEPTVDP
+1214 
-1228 VTSKQVMQGYR
+1228 
-1239 DAIDETVDDYYKGE
+1239 
-1253 LTAEE
+1253 
-1258 SRIEME
+1258 
-1264 RTLEKAQGEPESR
+1264 
-1277 AREEDQ
+1277 
-1283 QAFDEYVTQKENE
+1283 
-1296 VAEDNRQKLDGHI
+1296 
-1309 RDLLRKGQKP
+1309 
-1319 FEEETKT
+1319 
-1326 PDTAATNVEAMAW
+1326 
-1339 IDAHPFRYD
+1339 
-1348 KNKSVDENIE
+1348 KSVTV
-1358 RGEAYARAF
+1358 
-1367 IKQFGTTDQ
+1367 TTD
-1376 IDTPERQALR
+1376 
-1386 ERIADELYGKG
+1386 
-1397 AKKKEG
+1397 
-1403 KVWLI
+1403 
-1408 VGVPASGKSTI
+1408 SGK
-1419 ANPIQE
+1419 
-1425 KNGAMLIDAD
+1425 
-1435 EAKEKLPE
+1435 
-1443 FAGGLLVGAVHEES
+1443 
-1457 SNIVS
+1457 
-1462 DVLKHAMEQ
+1462 
-1471 KDNIVMPVVGKTYES
+1471 
-1486 LKHKI
+1486 
-1491 DRFKEAGYE
+1491 
-1500 VHLEYVDL
+1500 
-1508 PVEKATQRVKSRFVE
+1508 
-1523 TGRLVSP
+1523 
-1530 KYLASVGLKPKENY
+1530 
-1544 DKLKVTE
+1544 
-1551 EVDSYEAW
+1551 
-1559 NNDVERGA
+1559 
-1567 APLLIER
+1567 
-1574 SSQSKPQNSSGL
+1574 
-1586 GGRRDD
+1586 
-1592 GRSVRQ
+1592 
-1598 GAGLRDRES
+1598 
-1607 EAEAS
+1607 
-1612 NRVKPNTESRSDD
+1612 
-1625 QGGFSL
+1625 
-1631 AHLAE
+1631 
-1636 KAPVGGA
+1636 
-1643 VGKAVTVVTDKK
+1643 
-1655 TELHARYRIVP
+1655 ELHARYRIVP

-1978 LTGGDPEEVVKMV
+1978 LTGGDPEEVVKIV

-1997 HRSGKKIGAFLNHLA
+1997 HRSGKKIGAFLNGLA

-2031 EAAKPLTLS
+2031 EAAKPLTFS
-2040 EAIDQAREKTVT
+2040 EAIDQAKEKTET

-2066 EEAKERHERTLAD
+2066 EKAKERHERTLAD

-2093 VREDSD
+2093 VREDGD
-2099 HIAFTMPNGS
+2099 RIAFDMPNGS

-2203 AEAFRCYK
+2203 AEAFRRYK
-2211 LAREHGAH
+2211 LAREYGAH

-2265 WEKKPVDTRSGKAD
+2265 WE
-2279 NETKKKFLIDSQK
+2279 
-2292 QDLFDSVS
+2292 
-2300 KRIQEYVNEQV
+2300 
-2311 HDGKSMD
+2311 
-2318 DVMKELT
+2318 
-2325 SENPTVRDHILARLN
+2325 
-2340 ALDQTLNHMKTERS
+2340 
-2354 QEEKREFVDSHLAER
+2354 
-2369 FKKPEGLTDEEV
+2369 
-2381 NKLYESFQR
+2381 
-2390 TAKELKDYAGILFR
+2390 
-2404 EISLNRRDHGGELAG
+2404 
-2419 MASWRDAENQRDTRE
+2419 RDAGEGR
-2434 AQAKNGAV
+2434 GA
-2442 NHGQHYS
+2442 
-2449 VSRSDSQDG
+2449 
-2458 FSRAKNPRKFAG
+2458 RKFAG

-2594 GTSVGRPAEVRDAH
+2594 GASVGRPEEVRNAH
-2608 AEGRPGRAGEGTPR
+2608 AEGRPGRTDEGAPR
-2622 NGGQALQ
+2622 NGRQALQ

-2654 HGKQYSVSRSDNQD
+2654 HGKQYSVSRSEPQD
-2668 GFSRAQNPRKYSIAY
+2668 GFSRAKNPRKYSIAY
-2683 HGTQHEF
+2683 HGTQHDF
-2690 DQFDVGKI
+2690 DQFDVGNI
-2698 GSGEGSQVHGWGI
+2698 GTGEGSQVHGWGL

-2724 DLLTPQKTVQI
+2724 DLLS
-2735 DGKPYRIGDTALQ
+2735 D
-2748 RTVVDADG
+2748 
-2756 NEAPANIRYAVKALL
+2756 NEHK
-2771 DEGSKEKAIAALRQ
+2771 
-2785 KSAATKLK
+2785 
-2793 GLAKQTREAAD
+2793 
-2804 ILQHQDVNVH
+2804 
-2814 QEGMLAEVSVPED
+2814 GMLAEVEVPDD
-2827 DVMLDEQKSGEEQP
+2827 DVLLDEQKNGAEQP
-2841 KSVRK
+2841 KGVRK

-2955 GIKGI
+2955 GVKGI

-2986 ASRAKEAHT
+2986 ASRAKEA
-2995 RAVEDIKAEV
+2995 RARAMEDIKAEV

-3010 GAKDVKDTGDRITF
+3010 GAKDVRDTGDRITF

-3042 SGEEASRA
+3042 TDEEAARA

-3116 EKMADAYR
+3116 EKIADAYR

-3190 DFSLFSHAEAAERPI
+3190 GFSLFSHAEAAERPI

-3211 GDNEVKKENQRIEQ
+3211 GDNEGKEIPLTNNIKVNKDGSISVALKYPPKKGETPTERIKRRKKE
-3225 KNQKVFESVQKA
+3225 V
-3237 FLNEVQKLRDKGW
+3237 RDIDASLVNAGK
-3250 KETSIARAMND
+3250 R
-3261 ENSAYRKAVVEPF
+3261 SAYVNILSQRSRDIID
-3274 ARVYN
+3274 ARVRKGEDRHDIIKEYLLKYN
-3279 QFHVKGSNK
+3279 KILANYSEGMPEGNVIGLLVNLKGAMYYAGTYSN
-3288 RDVVQRILGEKAFAD
+3288 D
-3303 LMQKNPT
+3303 L
-3310 RRQEA
+3310 
-3315 IAEVFQQLSDRMEG
+3315 
-3329 VMNDARKT
+3329 AR
-3337 CIELADRFGN
+3337 GN
-3347 GQDVAGLHSWRD
+3347 GRDAGAPSGRNAD
-3359 IEASSRKHHGGA
+3359 SGRMDEGA
-3371 AFTEHPAEVNHE
+3371 QQSVEEGTVTHE
-3383 QHHSVSRSETQDGF
+3383 KKNSVSRSETQDGF
-3397 SDARKSGKEYM
+3397 SDARKSDEEYLA
-3408 DAVDRY
+3408 AVDRY
-3414 QTAATDE
+3414 ENAKTDE
-3421 ERAAA
+3421 ERAHA
-3426 LDDLRAMVQEAAENA
+3426 LDDLRTMVQEAADAA

-3463 KTVKVYKVFT
+3463 KTIKVYKVFT

-3528 ASVEIPNEQVRQE
+3528 VSVEIPNEQVRQE

-3580 NAAAPY
+3580 DASANY
-3586 GMMHRENQVVFE
+3586 GMVHRENQVVFE

-3610 ARSQAKALTKAGKLN
+3610 ARSQEKAKTKAGKLN
-3625 PKNADLQYM
+3625 LKNADLQYM

-3669 SQEECDTILEKNGM
+3669 SQEECDRILEKNGM

-3902 SETVGKDRLA
+3902 SETVDKDRLA

-3924 VKDKGDGKYLVS
+3924 VTDKGDGKYLVS

-3945 TYKEVG
+3945 TYKEIS
-3951 ADMVERFQHDPGI
+3951 ADMVERFKNDTGI

-3979 ITDADGKP
+3979 ITDADGEP
-3987 LYNVTTTEGPAE
+3987 LYDVTTTEGPAE

-4022 GNARTIGSA
+4022 GNSRTIGSA

-4071 TDDDFA
+4071 SDDDFA

-4262 IGDVRSLGQMMRKGM
+4262 IGDVRSLGQMMQKGM
-4277 HRQYSLGELRILKE
+4277 HRSYSLHELRILKE

-4307 KLRGG
+4307 KLRSG

-4603 REKSAATKERQDA
+4603 RDKAAATKVRQEAQDA
-4616 MDDYLKNPTSENK
+4616 YIQNPTSENK
-4629 QRLKDFGIKEKDVQ
+4629 QRLKDLGIKEKDVQ

-4668 YKSLTD
+4668 YKPLTD

>member
-29 PHYDVEKDED
+29 PHYDVEEDED

-53 LEGFGGDALKGIGTY
+53 LEGSGGNALKGIGTY

-145 IGDAMEGTGSTLPFI
+145 IGDAMEGVGSTLPFI

-180 GLDRIIYGLAK
+180 GLDSIIYGLAK

-197 EAMKILATGEGRE
+197 EAMKMLATGEGRE

-278 DMVKAMGTSAKEEL
+278 DMVKAMGESAKEEL

-372 GFIGLLLPGA
+372 GFIGSLLPGA

-401 RIGTAWDNIRSLNG
+401 RISTAWDNIRSLNG

-436 KLAAENAAAQKAAE
+436 KLAQDAQAQAAE
-450 QASQPAF
+450 QATAQPAF
-457 AVAQD
+457 AVA
-462 EQAQES
+462 E
-468 ASPSYSV
+468 P
-475 PSQALYQMTDGVNHD
+475 P
-490 GFDEGTEAKL
+490 
-500 RLLDQYYAEQ
+500 
-510 TGGDHLLVTSMRDGS
+510 TGGDDGGAGAGGTDGLDVGFGKYDGQRMDNGANGCVEAVTKMGASYSPFLAQELSKGVVYVPTLVQDAGDAVIPFSPENVERGDIIVYGDDDHVVTADGNGGYYGNSTSQQKVLHGDDYTAMGGLQPTKIIKTGGGGLNAGVSMSGGSADVSSLPYGNIAMAISQRTGIPAQFVWAQMAWETGDFSSGLSVEDHNYGGIKRNDGS
-525 HSDPNHA
+525 GEYRHFDSDEDYIDYASKNLNAYKENGIGNAKTIDEFA
-532 AGRAFDVANDALH
+532 AALH
-545 DDDLR
+545 DGGYFTDDL
-550 GKVIA
+550 GHYTEGLKA
-555 KAQELGLRAY
+555 KLA
-565 DEYDHSNWTE
+565 
-575 NTTGDNL
+575 
-582 HLSDTGEPINVS
+582 
-594 MSDAGGG
+594 
-601 LTLSSGDQQIDAW
+601 
-614 IQEAADANGVPA
+614 ANGLP
-626 NLLSALLDVES
+626 ES
-637 GYNVD
+637 GSGRASSSA
-642 TPNSEAGA
+642 P
-650 IGIAQFMPGTAE
+650 
-662 AMGID
+662 
-667 PRDPHQA
+667 
-674 ISGAAR
+674 SGA
-680 LLKQEYDHY
+680 
-689 GNWSQALEA
+689 
-698 YNGGEGNVGS
+698 
-708 GETQAYA
+708 
-715 QKVLGKAGDISHVG
+715 
-729 GGPRSSASTN
+729 N

-746 FDINS
+746 FDIS
-751 DDAEGRKMISDFI
+751 REDEAGRKMVADFI
-764 DYWGNR
+764 DYWQNR
-770 ANVDDADTIQGM
+770 AGVDDADTIQGM

-796 DTVRE
+796 DSVRE

-808 QYADEHMTDEQQA
+808 QYADEHMPDEQQQA
-821 GQETKVQKQAQQQA
+821 RQETQAQKQAQQQA

-843 GGKKAASADNTKA
+843 GSKKATSASTKD
-856 AIDTSTPS
+856 AIDTSTPN

-906 PNTEHPASEAAH
+906 PNTEHPASETAH

-960 PKNETQNAEQSTQTP
+960 PKNETQNAEQSTPTP

-1042 LEAAAKQAGI
+1042 LEAAAKQASVA
-1052 TLPQGMAG
+1052 LPKGMAG
-1060 SLHRGQAPAIAQAT
+1060 ALHRGQPQAIAQAT
-1074 ELLQQ
+1074 SLLKG
-1079 KGVSLPTV
+1079 KGVALPTV
-1087 EASGSTVY
+1087 EASGNTVY
-1095 GKAESNN
+1095 GAAETTGRGNSAQNATAPRKVEPAKNASGQQMEKPSSKKSTPSRKPVKGKA
-1102 GWGST
+1102 G
-1107 ERARFHRKLKKA
+1107 
-1119 RAGLKKQKP
+1119 
-1128 KSKDERELV
+1128 
-1137 NSIDK
+1137 
-1142 AYQDI
+1142 
-1147 QDALEG
+1147 
-1153 LKNGT
+1153 
-1158 MSAKDAGHLI
+1158 
-1168 WKRHGEVASKWQNTK
+1168 
-1183 NKERY
+1183 
-1188 LGTRGAYENAFN
+1188 
-1200 DATTEVHYASVEAG
+1200 
-1214 EDNSRSTEEPTVDP
+1214 
-1228 VTSKQVMQGYR
+1228 
-1239 DAIDETVDDYYKGE
+1239 
-1253 LTAEE
+1253 
-1258 SRIEME
+1258 
-1264 RTLEKAQGEPESR
+1264 
-1277 AREEDQ
+1277 
-1283 QAFDEYVTQKENE
+1283 
-1296 VAEDNRQKLDGHI
+1296 
-1309 RDLLRKGQKP
+1309 
-1319 FEEETKT
+1319 
-1326 PDTAATNVEAMAW
+1326 
-1339 IDAHPFRYD
+1339 
-1348 KNKSVDENIE
+1348 KSVTV
-1358 RGEAYARAF
+1358 
-1367 IKQFGTTDQ
+1367 TTD
-1376 IDTPERQALR
+1376 
-1386 ERIADELYGKG
+1386 
-1397 AKKKEG
+1397 
-1403 KVWLI
+1403 
-1408 VGVPASGKSTI
+1408 SGK
-1419 ANPIQE
+1419 
-1425 KNGAMLIDAD
+1425 
-1435 EAKEKLPE
+1435 
-1443 FAGGLLVGAVHEES
+1443 
-1457 SNIVS
+1457 
-1462 DVLKHAMEQ
+1462 
-1471 KDNIVMPVVGKTYES
+1471 
-1486 LKHKI
+1486 
-1491 DRFKEAGYE
+1491 
-1500 VHLEYVDL
+1500 
-1508 PVEKATQRVKSRFVE
+1508 
-1523 TGRLVSP
+1523 
-1530 KYLASVGLKPKENY
+1530 
-1544 DKLKVTE
+1544 
-1551 EVDSYEAW
+1551 
-1559 NNDVERGA
+1559 
-1567 APLLIER
+1567 
-1574 SSQSKPQNSSGL
+1574 
-1586 GGRRDD
+1586 
-1592 GRSVRQ
+1592 
-1598 GAGLRDRES
+1598 
-1607 EAEAS
+1607 
-1612 NRVKPNTESRSDD
+1612 
-1625 QGGFSL
+1625 
-1631 AHLAE
+1631 
-1636 KAPVGGA
+1636 
-1643 VGKAVTVVTDKK
+1643 
-1655 TELHARYRIVP
+1655 ELHARYRIVP

-1682 KNDAYPQE
+1682 KNDAYTQE

-1779 RDAVKAKG
+1779 RAAVKAKG

-1966 NVEAY
+1966 NAEAY
-1971 ANENETS
+1971 ASENETS

-1997 HRSGKKIGAFLNHLA
+1997 HRSGKKVGTFLNHLA

-2031 EAAKPLTLS
+2031 ESAKPLTLS

-2203 AEAFRCYK
+2203 AEAFRRYK

-2265 WEKKPVDTRSGKAD
+2265 WERDAGEGRGARKFAGEANADENPVDNGNEQAD
-2279 NETKKKFLIDSQK
+2279 NEGERKLRESLIEKVTDASFIRHISDRMTVEQIREQLLT
-2292 QDLFDSVS
+2292 QDLQHKDSLVRRFEDIERKAKIFHMTEEDAKKLTDSVRKVLKDALRIINA
-2300 KRIQEYVNEQV
+2300 KRRLFNEPEVRGQLEQALRSADKIGSGSRLEKSLSDRRGGAPRLDAGRPDERLAAELVPGEHKRVSHPIEEEIQ
-2311 HDGKSMD
+2311 
-2318 DVMKELT
+2318 KELT
-2325 SENPTVRDHILARLN
+2325 
-2340 ALDQTLNHMKTERS
+2340 
-2354 QEEKREFVDSHLAER
+2354 EE
-2369 FKKPEGLTDEEV
+2369 
-2381 NKLYESFQR
+2381 
-2390 TAKELKDYAGILFR
+2390 
-2404 EISLNRRDHGGELAG
+2404 
-2419 MASWRDAENQRDTRE
+2419 
-2434 AQAKNGAV
+2434 

-2449 VSRSDSQDG
+2449 ISRSDSQDG

-2608 AEGRPGRAGEGTPR
+2608 AESRPGRADEGAPR
-2622 NGGQALQ
+2622 NGGQTLQ

-2654 HGKQYSVSRSDNQD
+2654 HGKQYSVSRSDHQD

-2690 DQFDVGKI
+2690 DKFDVGKI
-2698 GSGEGSQVHGWGI
+2698 GRGEGTRVHGWGI
-2711 YFAKDR
+2711 YFAKNREVSQKYRDTLAGEPRGVTINGTTYHYEGGNLFTADGKRVDSVPIRLAVDTLVEEGSR
-2717 KISEGYR
+2717 KAALERAEGAAVGILDDEGKKNWAAVR
-2724 DLLTPQKTVQI
+2724 DLLKGAKTQF
-2735 DGKPYRIGDTALQ
+2735 
-2748 RTVVDADG
+2748 
-2756 NEAPANIRYAVKALL
+2756 E
-2771 DEGSKEKAIAALRQ
+2771 
-2785 KSAATKLK
+2785 
-2793 GLAKQTREAAD
+2793 
-2804 ILQHQDVNVH
+2804 QD
-2814 QEGMLAEVSVPED
+2814 GMLAEANVPED
-2827 DVMLDEQKSGEEQP
+2827 GVMLDEQKPFDQQP
-2841 KSVRK
+2841 KNVQDAVNSMLK
-2846 ALHAIVE
+2846 DL
-2853 DIQKSIDKMHEVDK
+2853 EVAYLK
-2867 VLADKSKSLDERLGF
+2867 K
-2882 EAEDRDA
+2882 
-2889 LLSDEKT
+2889 
-2896 LLNRVAAART
+2896 
-2906 ESDDKALGIYNWITM
+2906 
-2921 FEPLEDGRSGKEIY
+2921 GKEASSRAANGKEELLREGARNIDNNERANDAYENLYFFMDDNGGKTKGQEIY
-2935 EKLSQLFGGDDRASR
+2935 DGLCAIFGGDKNAS
-2950 ILNEY
+2950 IALNEY
-2955 GIKGI
+2955 GVKGI

-2986 ASRAKEAHT
+2986 ASRAKEA
-2995 RAVEDIKAEV
+2995 RARAMEDIKAEV

-3010 GAKDVKDTGDRITF
+3010 GAKDVRDTGDRITF

-3042 SGEEASRA
+3042 TDEEAARA

-3116 EKMADAYR
+3116 EKIADAYR

-3178 GKAWEPASKKSH
+3178 GKAWQPAAPKKSH
-3190 DFSLFSHAEAAERPI
+3190 SFSIFSHAEAAERPI

-3211 GDNEVKKENQRIEQ
+3211 GDNEGEKSEVRKLISDERLLNHVKDTQTVEQ
-3225 KNQKVFESVQKA
+3225 IREMCFA
-3237 FLNEVQKLRDKGW
+3237 RDK
-3250 KETSIARAMND
+3250 
-3261 ENSAYRKAVVEPF
+3261 
-3274 ARVYN
+3274 
-3279 QFHVKGSNK
+3279 
-3288 RDVVQRILGEKAFAD
+3288 
-3303 LMQKNPT
+3303 
-3310 RRQEA
+3310 
-3315 IAEVFQQLSDRMEG
+3315 
-3329 VMNDARKT
+3329 
-3337 CIELADRFGN
+3337 
-3347 GQDVAGLHSWRD
+3347 RD
-3359 IEASSRKHHGGA
+3359 ILRMTRKVERLIAAKDPRAPIFRKVLKRIVSIVNQHRRDFYDRDNIERLEEGLRRHNKGREGSRLAESLSEVRRHFDEGGLEGLDDWSQSAVIPGEARSKHPILQEIQQELSQEE
-3371 AFTEHPAEVNHE
+3371 TNEHRNY
-3383 QHHSVSRSETQDGF
+3383 SVSRSEDQDG
-3397 SDARKSGKEYM
+3397 S
-3408 DAVDRY
+3408 
-3414 QTAATDE
+3414 
-3421 ERAAA
+3421 
-3426 LDDLRAMVQEAAENA
+3426 L
-3441 GFHDAVPEQTV
+3441 
-3452 AYHTREGAAPK
+3452 
-3463 KTVKVYKVFT
+3463 
-3473 VSPDGSPT
+3473 
-3481 ALFIGGTEKLPQGVW
+3481 
-3496 LDAQSAYHFQA
+3496 
-3507 ANGKYYVPS
+3507 S
-3516 TQNPYTKGGKTG
+3516 TQT
-3528 ASVEIPNEQVRQE
+3528 
-3541 LIERG
+3541 
-3546 FLKPG
+3546 
-3551 STAKK
+3551 
-3556 ITALA
+3556 
-3561 YRPGWHAGT
+3561 
-3570 LPFFPQGGKK
+3570 
-3580 NAAAPY
+3580 
-3586 GMMHRENQVVFE
+3586 
-3598 CELAADKNYTQE
+3598 
-3610 ARSQAKALTKAGKLN
+3610 
-3625 PKNADLQYM
+3625 
-3634 PENGF
+3634 
-3639 YFYATNPLT
+3639 
-3648 QSHPELGA
+3648 
-3656 WAISG
+3656 
-3661 SLKINRAL
+3661 
-3669 SQEECDTILEKNGM
+3669 
-3683 KPQAWEQGK
+3683 
-3692 MNLQD
+3692 
-3697 LGYTGEQNDAARKT
+3697 
-3711 LAPITY
+3711 
-3717 DDSGN
+3717 
-3722 VIPLSE
+3722 
-3728 RFNPEKHDIRY
+3728 
-3739 SISEEESK
+3739 EEETK
-3747 ERAKGWLHSV
+3747 KRAKGWLHSV

-3882 RQLNRAYHLV
+3882 RQLSRAYHLV

-4022 GNARTIGSA
+4022 GNSRTIGSA

-4071 TDDDFA
+4071 SDDDFA

-4277 HRQYSLGELRILKE
+4277 HRGYSLHELRILKE

-4363 RKEGKSHAEAIA
+4363 RKEGKTHAEAIA

-4418 EVMAD
+4418 EVMSD

-4603 REKSAATKERQDA
+4603 RDKAAATKERQDA

>member
-145 IGDAMEGTGSTLPFI
+145 IGDAMEGIGSTLPFI

-372 GFIGLLLPGA
+372 GFIGSLLPGA

-637 GYNVD
+637 GYNAD

-906 PNTEHPASEAAH
+906 PNTEHPASETAH

-1042 LEAAAKQAGI
+1042 LEAAAKQASVA
-1052 TLPQGMAG
+1052 LPQGMAG
-1060 SLHRGQAPAIAQAT
+1060 ALHRGQAPAIAQAT

-1258 SRIEME
+1258 SHIEME

-1296 VAEDNRQKLDGHI
+1296 VAEDNRQKLDGHM
-1309 RDLLRKGQKP
+1309 RERNEAKSQAKEAVANGGRGNSAQNATAPRKVEPAENASGQQMEKP
-1319 FEEETKT
+1319 SSKKST
-1326 PDTAATNVEAMAW
+1326 PSRKPVKGKAG
-1339 IDAHPFRYD
+1339 
-1348 KNKSVDENIE
+1348 KSVTV
-1358 RGEAYARAF
+1358 
-1367 IKQFGTTDQ
+1367 TTD
-1376 IDTPERQALR
+1376 
-1386 ERIADELYGKG
+1386 
-1397 AKKKEG
+1397 
-1403 KVWLI
+1403 
-1408 VGVPASGKSTI
+1408 SGK
-1419 ANPIQE
+1419 
-1425 KNGAMLIDAD
+1425 
-1435 EAKEKLPE
+1435 
-1443 FAGGLLVGAVHEES
+1443 
-1457 SNIVS
+1457 
-1462 DVLKHAMEQ
+1462 
-1471 KDNIVMPVVGKTYES
+1471 
-1486 LKHKI
+1486 
-1491 DRFKEAGYE
+1491 
-1500 VHLEYVDL
+1500 
-1508 PVEKATQRVKSRFVE
+1508 
-1523 TGRLVSP
+1523 
-1530 KYLASVGLKPKENY
+1530 
-1544 DKLKVTE
+1544 
-1551 EVDSYEAW
+1551 
-1559 NNDVERGA
+1559 
-1567 APLLIER
+1567 
-1574 SSQSKPQNSSGL
+1574 
-1586 GGRRDD
+1586 
-1592 GRSVRQ
+1592 
-1598 GAGLRDRES
+1598 
-1607 EAEAS
+1607 
-1612 NRVKPNTESRSDD
+1612 
-1625 QGGFSL
+1625 
-1631 AHLAE
+1631 
-1636 KAPVGGA
+1636 
-1643 VGKAVTVVTDKK
+1643 
-1655 TELHARYRIVP
+1655 ELHARYRIVP

-2203 AEAFRCYK
+2203 AEAFRRYK

-2265 WEKKPVDTRSGKAD
+2265 WE
-2279 NETKKKFLIDSQK
+2279 
-2292 QDLFDSVS
+2292 
-2300 KRIQEYVNEQV
+2300 
-2311 HDGKSMD
+2311 
-2318 DVMKELT
+2318 
-2325 SENPTVRDHILARLN
+2325 
-2340 ALDQTLNHMKTERS
+2340 
-2354 QEEKREFVDSHLAER
+2354 
-2369 FKKPEGLTDEEV
+2369 
-2381 NKLYESFQR
+2381 
-2390 TAKELKDYAGILFR
+2390 
-2404 EISLNRRDHGGELAG
+2404 
-2419 MASWRDAENQRDTRE
+2419 RDAGEGR
-2434 AQAKNGAV
+2434 GA
-2442 NHGQHYS
+2442 
-2449 VSRSDSQDG
+2449 
-2458 FSRAKNPRKFAG
+2458 RKFAG

-2521 ARFGKEIT
+2521 ARFGKGIT

-2867 VLADKSKSLDERLGF
+2867 VLADKSKSLSERLEF
-2882 EAEDRDA
+2882 EAKDRDA
-2889 LLSDEKT
+2889 LLDDEKE

-2935 EKLSQLFGGDDRASR
+2935 EKLSQLFGGDGRASR

-2955 GIKGI
+2955 GVKGI

-2986 ASRAKEAHT
+2986 AERAKAAEVRAKE
-2995 RAVEDIKAEV
+2995 D
-3005 LKAFP
+3005 LKREILRAFP
-3010 GAKDVKDTGDRITF
+3010 GAKDLRDDGDRMTF

-3030 KVAIRIHDNMTV
+3030 RVEIRLHDSMHL
-3042 SGEEASRA
+3042 SPEEAARA
-3050 RRAHG
+3050 RKEHG
-3055 IADGVTITVNGSEYT
+3055 LKDGVTITVNGAEYT
-3070 IGRQAVID
+3070 LNGKAFIE
-3078 LSQRGEVG
+3078 LSKRGKVG
-3086 TVYHEALHVAMDLLF
+3086 TVYHEALHAAMDLVL
-3101 DDKTK
+3101 TK
-3106 AALMKKYGSE
+3106 KEKDALLARYGSE
-3116 EKMADAYR
+3116 EAAADAYR
-3124 KFMLAEARGG
+3124 DFMVKLARDEHA
-3134 HVPFGKPL
+3134 PFGKL
-3142 RAIRDFFRAL
+3142 WRKIHAAIRAIADHIWGITHSMDDMRTARRAL
-3152 ASHIA
+3152 EALST
-3157 PIRKACGDAW
+3157 GEAW
-3167 TAQKAFEDLAS
+3167 GAT
-3178 GKAWEPASKKSH
+3178 PRKKSH
-3190 DFSLFSHAEAAERPI
+3190 GFSLFSHAEAAERPI

-3211 GDNEVKKENQRIEQ
+3211 GDNEGKEIPLTNNIKVNKDGSISVALKYPPKKGETPTERIKRRKKE
-3225 KNQKVFESVQKA
+3225 V
-3237 FLNEVQKLRDKGW
+3237 RDIDASLVNAGK
-3250 KETSIARAMND
+3250 R
-3261 ENSAYRKAVVEPF
+3261 SAYVNILSQRSRDIID
-3274 ARVYN
+3274 ARVRKGEDRHDIIKEYLLKYN
-3279 QFHVKGSNK
+3279 KILANYSEGMPEGNVIGLLVNLKGAMYYAGTYSN
-3288 RDVVQRILGEKAFAD
+3288 D
-3303 LMQKNPT
+3303 LP
-3310 RRQEA
+3310 R
-3315 IAEVFQQLSDRMEG
+3315 
-3329 VMNDARKT
+3329 
-3337 CIELADRFGN
+3337 GN
-3347 GQDVAGLHSWRD
+3347 GRDAG
-3359 IEASSRKHHGGA
+3359 ASSGRNADSGRMDGR
-3371 AFTEHPAEVNHE
+3371 TQQSAEEGTVTHE
-3383 QHHSVSRSETQDGF
+3383 KKNSVSRSETQDGF
-3397 SDARKSGKEYM
+3397 SDARKSDEEYLA
-3408 DAVDRY
+3408 AVDRY
-3414 QTAATDE
+3414 ENAKTDE
-3421 ERAAA
+3421 ERAHA
-3426 LDDLRAMVQEAAENA
+3426 LDDLRTMVQEAADAA

-3516 TQNPYTKGGKTG
+3516 TQNPFTKGGKTG

-3610 ARSQAKALTKAGKLN
+3610 ARSQEKAKTKAGKLN
-3625 PKNADLQYM
+3625 LKNADLQYM

-3669 SQEECDTILEKNGM
+3669 SQEECDRILEKNGM
-3683 KPQAWEQGK
+3683 EPQAWEQGD
-3692 MNLQD
+3692 MNLAD

-3739 SISEEESK
+3739 SISVEESK

-3902 SETVGKDRLA
+3902 SETVDKDRLA

-3945 TYKEVG
+3945 TYKEIS
-3951 ADMVERFQHDPGI
+3951 ADMVERFKNDPGI

-3987 LYNVTTTEGPAE
+3987 LYDVTTTEGPAE

-4022 GNARTIGSA
+4022 GNSRTIGSA

-4071 TDDDFA
+4071 SDDDFA

-4277 HRQYSLGELRILKE
+4277 HRGYSLHELRILKE

-4603 REKSAATKERQDA
+4603 RDKAAATKERQEAQDA
-4616 MDDYLKNPTSENK
+4616 YIQNPTSENK
-4629 QRLKDFGIKEKDVQ
+4629 QRLKDLGIKEKDVQ

-4668 YKSLTD
+4668 YKPLTD